1 MPLRMPKLRLTR
13 RVGKIL
19 LGIVA
24 FVLILFGVAA
34 WQVPKVLHNV
44 LVQDVSKMIGREVSV
59 GDISFNPFTLTVRA
73 RDLAVAQPD
82 SQTPLLKL
90 AELDVSAAWSSLFWF
105 APVVDRLTLR
115 EPNIA
120 IVREDVTRFNFSD
133 IQQRVA
139 ELSAAQPEEPPKKPD
154 EGLPR
159 FSLNN
164 MVIENGTI
172 TLDDKVTG
180 RKQVVDEL
188 GVGVPFI
195 STFGYAT
202 DIDVQPRV
210 HLRINGSPFD
220 LNGVARPFDVV
231 PSSTLRVAFNGL
243 QLEKWADVWPM
254 PLPFK
259 VESALLDS
267 NLQVVFEQ
275 PKDAPPKIR
284 VVGDLGLRR
293 LDLRDTTGE
302 NLAAWSAL
310 TVTRLELE
318 PIARHV
324 YVGEVGLWA
333 PQIHVRRYAN
343 EHLNWLDV
351 VAGLKRLGGVEPTA
365 TPVADK
371 LRKASGLDPAA
382 KAGDKTVAAAAAPG
396 AAAKAAAPAAGKAAA
411 PAATNAA
418 GKAAAPAATN
428 AAGKA
433 TAAESA
439 SAAANATGKAAAS
452 AVADAADKTSTPAP
466 VAANASASAESGAKA
481 AAPAAGPA
489 TGAAPAASASSAAP
503 ATSSAATPAPRAAPA
518 GTAPAAPATADAAP
532 KPEAAPTEWK
542 VELDAFNLHEGEVY
556 VTDAVSKLD
565 YVMTGLAAT
574 VEGVALPQVPDQ
586 PINLWLTMDNSTDGG
601 WLRAK
606 GPLVIQPLSLE
617 LGVRL
622 GNIALAPL
630 APAVRNASPMTLL
643 DGRLAADAQ
652 IHVKEKNGAVD
663 ASATAVQADL
673 TQFKARDESL
683 KPALD
688 IALQSLHVTADRL
701 AMGPGQSNF
710 TLAAAGIQGNGKLD
724 LKGAFTPQPLTL
736 KTSVDLSELNVAS
749 FAPYAASSLNATVR
763 AITLGAKGNA
773 EFAAAAGS
781 APMKASWKG
790 GVEVTGV
797 DLQDR
802 VNNDDFLNWK
812 RLGFT
817 GMDISVAGDKIG
829 AKLGDIALEDFYG
842 RVLLNA
848 QGRLNVMDLVA
859 APGQAGG
866 SITQDTQTP
875 GRSAAPA
882 PAAAPGKASAM
893 PDISVNSVT
902 LTRGRMTFTDRF
914 VKPNYVAELSSVEG
928 SITAVSSTNPQP
940 AKVKVTGR
948 VYTTA
953 PLSIS
958 GVVQP
963 FAKYLSL
970 DLKASAKGVDLP
982 RFNTY
987 SAKYVGYPIKRGKLS
1002 VDLEYK
1008 IKDRALQ
1015 ATNHVVLNQLT
1026 FGDKTNS
1033 PDATKLP
1040 VLLAVAL
1047 LKDSR
1052 GNIDINLPIS
1062 GSLDDPEFSVGG
1074 IVVRVLMNLVVKA
1087 VTSPFSLL
1095 ASAFGGGEELS
1106 YVEFAPGSA
1115 ALTED
1120 SQQRIDTL
1128 IKALVDRPALKMD
1141 ISGRADP
1148 KTDVEGLRQAWVDA
1162 KIRAAKAAATTPRGK
1177 KPNPAGVEVS
1187 GAERAKYLEEVYD
1200 DTDLKDKPRN
1210 FIGMAKSVPPE
1221 QMEEMLRAAA
1231 PVGDEQL
1238 RQLADA
1244 RAQAVYEKLQAQEG
1258 LADRVFIVAPQLD
1271 TDGIKDEGLPSRV
1284 DFSLK

>member
-1 MPLRMPKLRLTR
+1 MPVRMPKLRFTR
-13 RVGKIL
+13 RAGKIL

-34 WQVPKVLHNV
+34 WQVPKVLHGV
-44 LVQDVSKMIGREVSV
+44 LTDDVSKMIGRDVSV
-59 GDISFNPFTLTVRA
+59 GKITFNPFTLTVRA
-73 RDLAVAQPD
+73 QDLAVAQPGA
-82 SQTPLLKL
+82 QTPLLTL
-90 AELDVSAAWSSLFWF
+90 AELDASASWTSLFWF

-115 EPNIA
+115 QPTIA
-120 IVREDVTRFNFSD
+120 IVREDVLRFNFSD
-133 IQQRVA
+133 IEQRVA
-139 ELSAAQPEEPPKKPD
+139 ELAAAKPDEPPKPD

-180 RKQVVDEL
+180 RKQVVDEFAI
-188 GVGVPFI
+188 GIPFI

-202 DIDVQPRV
+202 DIDVQPRL

-220 LNGVARPFDVV
+220 LTGVARPFDVV
-231 PSSTLRVAFNGL
+231 PSSTLRVAFDGL

-293 LDLRDTTGE
+293 LDLRDPSGG

-310 TVTRLELE
+310 TVSRLELE
-318 PIARHV
+318 PIARQV
-324 YVGEVGLWA
+324 YIGEIGLWA
-333 PQIHVRRYAN
+333 PQIHVRRHAN
-343 EHLNWLDV
+343 EHLNWQDV
-351 VAGLKRLGGVEPTA
+351 VAGLKALGGVEPTA
-365 TPVADK
+365 TPVRDEM
-371 LRKASGLDPAA
+371 RKASGLKPLAAGGTPAA
-382 KAGDKTVAAAAAPG
+382 AGAAATPGTPPAPGAQAPAAAPP
-396 AAAKAAAPAAGKAAA
+396 AASATAPTAGAAPADGTA
-411 PAATNAA
+411 PA
-418 GKAAAPAATN
+418 PAD
-428 AAGKA
+428 G
-433 TAAESA
+433 
-439 SAAANATGKAAAS
+439 
-452 AVADAADKTSTPAP
+452 
-466 VAANASASAESGAKA
+466 
-481 AAPAAGPA
+481 AAPAAGPVA
-489 TGAAPAASASSAAP
+489 GTTPASESPAPA
-503 ATSSAATPAPRAAPA
+503 
-518 GTAPAAPATADAAP
+518 
-532 KPEAAPTEWK
+532 EWQ
-542 VELDAFNLHEGEVY
+542 VTLDAFNLHEGEVY
-556 VTDAVSKLD
+556 FTDAVSKLD

-574 VEGVALPQVPDQ
+574 VEGVELPQQPDR

-606 GPLVIQPLSLE
+606 GPLVIKPLSLDMN
-617 LGVRL
+617 VRL
-622 GNIALAPL
+622 GNVALAPL
-630 APAVRNASPMTLL
+630 APAVRSAAPINLL
-643 DGRLAADAQ
+643 DGRLGATAQ
-652 IHVKEKNGAVD
+652 VHVREKGGAID

-688 IALQSLHVTADRL
+688 IATQSLRITADRL

-710 TLAAAGIQGNGKLD
+710 TLAAAGVQGDGKLD
-724 LKGAFTPQPLTL
+724 LKGVFTPQPLTL
-736 KTSVDLSELNVAS
+736 KTAVDLSGLNVAS
-749 FAPYAASSLNATVR
+749 FAPYFASSLNATVR
-763 AITLGAKGNA
+763 AVTLGAKGNA
-773 EFAAAAGS
+773 EFVAAAGN
-781 APMKASWKG
+781 APMKAVWKG
-790 GVEVTGV
+790 AVDVTDL

-802 VNNDDFLNWK
+802 VNKDDFLNWK

-842 RVLLNA
+842 RILLNA

-875 GRSAAPA
+875 GRSADTPAAPPA
-882 PAAAPGKASAM
+882 PAAPAPSAKGSRASAM

-914 VKPNYVAELSSVEG
+914 VKPNYVAELSSIEG
-928 SITAVSSTNPQP
+928 GITAVSSTNPQP

-963 FAKYLSL
+963 FAQYLTL

-1008 IKDRALQ
+1008 IKNRALQ

-1115 ALTED
+1115 VLTED
-1120 SQQRIDTL
+1120 TIQRIDTL
-1128 IKALVDRPALKMD
+1128 TKALTDRPALKMD

-1148 KTDVEGLRQAWVDA
+1148 KTDSEGLRQAWVDA
-1162 KIRAAKAAATTPRGK
+1162 KIRAAKAADVAPRGK
-1177 KPNPAGVEVS
+1177 KPDPKGVTVS
-1187 GAERAKYLEEVYD
+1187 SAERAKYLEDVYD
-1200 DTDLKDKPRN
+1200 DADLKDKPRN
-1210 FIGMAKSVPPE
+1210 FIGMAKSIPAA
-1221 QMEEMLRAAA
+1221 QMEAMLRAAA
-1231 PVGDEQL
+1231 PVGEDQL

-1271 TDGIKDEGLPSRV
+1271 ADGIKDEGQPSRV

>member
-1 MPLRMPKLRLTR
+1 MPLRMPKFRFTR
-13 RVGKIL
+13 RLGKIL
-19 LGIVA
+19 LGVVA
-24 FVLILFGVAA
+24 TALILCGIAA

-44 LVQDVSKMIGREVSV
+44 LTQDVAKMLGRDVAV
-59 GDISFNPFTLTVRA
+59 GKITFNPFTLTVRA
-73 RDLAVAQPD
+73 QDLAVAQPG
-82 SQTPLLKL
+82 SQTPLFT
-90 AELDVSAAWSSLFWF
+90 ASELDVSAAWTSLFWF
-105 APVVDRLTLR
+105 APVVDRFTLR
-115 EPNIA
+115 SPTLS

-133 IQQRVA
+133 VQQRVA
-139 ELSAAQPEEPPKKPD
+139 EMTAPKPDEPPKAD

-164 MVIENGTI
+164 MVIEGGVI

-188 GVGVPFI
+188 AIGVPFI

-202 DIDVQPRV
+202 DIDVQPRL

-220 LNGVARPFDVV
+220 LTGVARPFDKV
-231 PSSTLRVAFNGL
+231 PSSTLRVAFSGL

-259 VESALLDS
+259 LERALLDS

-284 VVGDLGLRR
+284 VVGDLGLRQF
-293 LDLRDTTGE
+293 DLRDSAGE
-302 NLAAWSAL
+302 SLAAWSAL

-318 PIARHV
+318 PIARQV
-324 YVGEVGLWA
+324 YVGSVDLWA
-333 PQIHVRRYAN
+333 PQVYARRYSN
-343 EHLNWLDV
+343 QHLNWQDV
-351 VAGLKRLGGVEPTA
+351 VDKLKQLGGPAPTA
-365 TPVADK
+365 QPAAMTAAKPA
-371 LRKASGLDPAA
+371 ATDPAQAA
-382 KAGDKTVAAAAAPG
+382 KPAPAAAAQ
-396 AAAKAAAPAAGKAAA
+396 AAQ
-411 PAATNAA
+411 
-418 GKAAAPAATN
+418 
-428 AAGKA
+428 
-433 TAAESA
+433 
-439 SAAANATGKAAAS
+439 AAAS
-452 AVADAADKTSTPAP
+452 SP
-466 VAANASASAESGAKA
+466 
-481 AAPAAGPA
+481 
-489 TGAAPAASASSAAP
+489 
-503 ATSSAATPAPRAAPA
+503 
-518 GTAPAAPATADAAP
+518 APAAPAAASTPNDASPAAATSDAPPATDAPPKPAAP
-532 KPEAAPTEWK
+532 AEWK
-542 VELDAFNLHEGEVY
+542 VALDAFNIHEGELY
-556 VTDAVSKLD
+556 VTDAISKLD
-565 YVMTGLAAT
+565 YTLTGLAVT
-574 VEGVALPQVPDQ
+574 VEGVALPQVKGE
-586 PINLWLTMDNSTDGG
+586 PINLWLTVDNSTDGG
-601 WLRAK
+601 WIRAK
-606 GPLVIQPLSLE
+606 GPLVLQPLSLE
-617 LGVRL
+617 LALRM
-622 GNIALAPL
+622 GNVALAPF
-630 APAVRNASPMTLL
+630 APAVRSLSPILL
-643 DGRLAADAQ
+643 QDGRLGLTAQ
-652 IHVKEKNGAVD
+652 VHVLDKNGAVD
-663 ASATAVQADL
+663 ASATGVRAELA
-673 TQFKARDESL
+673 QFKARDETL
-683 KPALD
+683 NPALD
-688 IALQSLHVTADRL
+688 VALQQLVVTADRL
-701 AMGPGQSNF
+701 AMGPGASNF
-710 TLAAAGIQGNGKLD
+710 TLAAAGIQGGGKLD
-724 LKGAFTPQPLTL
+724 LKGAFTPQPLSV
-736 KTSVDLSELNVAS
+736 KTSVDLSGLNVAS
-749 FAPYAASSLNATVR
+749 FAPYFASSLNATVR
-763 AITLGAKGNA
+763 AITLGAKGDA
-773 EFAAAAGS
+773 EFAAANGS
-781 APMKASWKG
+781 APMKAGWKG
-790 GVEVTGV
+790 GVDITDV

-802 VNNDDFLNWK
+802 VNKDDFLNWK
-812 RLGFT
+812 RLGLS
-817 GMDISVAGDKIG
+817 GMNVSVAGEKIVAG
-829 AKLGDIALEDFYG
+829 LGDIALDDFYG
-842 RVLLNA
+842 RILLNA

-875 GRSAAPA
+875 GRRAEPPA
-882 PAAAPGKASAM
+882 PAAKGGGM
-893 PDISVNSVT
+893 PDISLNSVT

-914 VKPNYVAELSSVEG
+914 VKPNYVAELSSIDG

-1008 IKDRALQ
+1008 IKDRALL

-1074 IVVRVLMNLVVKA
+1074 IVVRVLLNLVVKA

-1120 SQQRIDTL
+1120 TLQRIDTL
-1128 IKALVDRPALKMD
+1128 TKALVDRPALKMD
-1141 ISGRADP
+1141 LSGRADP
-1148 KTDVEGLRQAWVDA
+1148 KTDLDGLRQAWVDA
-1162 KIRAAKAAATTPRGK
+1162 QIRLAKARDVAPRGK

-1187 GAERAKYLEEVYD
+1187 GAERAKYLEKVYD

-1210 FIGMAKSVPPE
+1210 FIGMAKSVPPQ

-1271 TDGIKDEGLPSRV
+1271 ADGIKDEGLPSRV

>member
-1 MPLRMPKLRLTR
+1 MPLRSLKLRFTR
-13 RVGKIL
+13 RAGKIL
-19 LGIVA
+19 LGIMAVA
-24 FVLILFGVAA
+24 LILCGIAA
-34 WQVPKVLHNV
+34 WQVPKVLQNV
-44 LVQDVSKMIGREVSV
+44 LTGDVSKMIGREVSV
-59 GDISFNPFTLTVRA
+59 GKISFNPFTLTVRA
-73 RDLAVAQPD
+73 RDLAVAQPG
-82 SQTPLLKL
+82 SQTPLLSL

-115 EPNIA
+115 QPNIA

-139 ELSAAQPEEPPKKPD
+139 EMSAAKPDDPPKPD

-164 MVIENGTI
+164 MVIEGGTI

-180 RKQVVDEL
+180 RKQVLDEL
-188 GVGVPFI
+188 GIGVPFI
-195 STFGYAT
+195 SNFGYAT
-202 DIDVQPRV
+202 DIDVQPRL

-220 LNGVARPFDVV
+220 LTGVARPFDKV

-259 VESALLDS
+259 LDSALLDS
-267 NLQVVFEQ
+267 NLQIVFEQ
-275 PKDAPPKIR
+275 PKDASPKIR

-293 LDLRDTTGE
+293 FDLRDTAGE
-302 NLAAWSAL
+302 RLAAWSAL

-318 PIARHV
+318 PIARTA

-343 EHLNWLDV
+343 QHLNWQDV
-351 VAGLKRLGGVEPTA
+351 VAKLKELGGVAPDE

-371 LRKASGLDPAA
+371 LRRDVGLKVPPKTESAKAEAAKPESSKADSTESDVSKSGIAKPAPAA
-382 KAGDKTVAAAAAPG
+382 MAG
-396 AAAKAAAPAAGKAAA
+396 AAATPG
-411 PAATNAA
+411 
-418 GKAAAPAATN
+418 
-428 AAGKA
+428 
-433 TAAESA
+433 
-439 SAAANATGKAAAS
+439 
-452 AVADAADKTSTPAP
+452 ADAATPP
-466 VAANASASAESGAKA
+466 
-481 AAPAAGPA
+481 PA
-489 TGAAPAASASSAAP
+489 
-503 ATSSAATPAPRAAPA
+503 
-518 GTAPAAPATADAAP
+518 APAAPA
-532 KPEAAPTEWK
+532 EWK
-542 VELDAFNLHEGEVY
+542 VTLDAFNLHEGELY
-556 VTDAVSKLD
+556 ITDAISKLD
-565 YVMTGLAAT
+565 YVMTGMAAT
-574 VEGVALPQVPDQ
+574 VEGVAIPEVKDQ
-586 PINLWLTMDNSTDGG
+586 PVNLWLTVDNSTDGG
-601 WLRAK
+601 WIRAK
-606 GPLVIQPLSLE
+606 GPLVLKPLSLE
-617 LGVRL
+617 LGVRM
-622 GNIALAPL
+622 GNVALAPL
-630 APAVRNASPMTLL
+630 APAVRSVAPIVLL
-643 DGRLAADAQ
+643 DGRLGASAQ
-652 IHVKEKNGAVD
+652 VHVLEKNGAAD
-663 ASATAVQADL
+663 ASATSVQADL
-673 TQFKARDESL
+673 AQFKARDESL

-688 IALQSLHVTADRL
+688 IALQTLRVTADRL

-724 LKGAFTPQPLTL
+724 LKGMFTPQPLTL
-736 KTSVDLSELNVAS
+736 KSSVDLSELNVAS

-763 AITLGAKGNA
+763 AITLGAKGDVD
-773 EFAAAAGS
+773 FAAAAGN
-781 APMKASWKG
+781 APMKVNWKG
-790 GVEVTGV
+790 GVEITGV

-812 RLGFT
+812 RLGFS

-842 RVLLNA
+842 RILLNA

-875 GRSAAPA
+875 GRQAAPPAPA
-882 PAAAPGKASAM
+882 PAAAKSGAGAGM

-902 LTRGRMTFTDRF
+902 LSRGRMTFTDRF
-914 VKPNYVAELSSVEG
+914 VKPNYVAELSAIEG
-928 SITAVSSTNPQP
+928 AITAVSSTNPQP

-958 GVVQP
+958 GIVQP
-963 FAKYLSL
+963 FAKFLTL

-1015 ATNHVVLNQLT
+1015 ASNHVVLNQLT

-1074 IVVRVLMNLVVKA
+1074 IVVRVLLNLVVKA

-1115 ALTED
+1115 MLTED
-1120 SQQRIDTL
+1120 SQQRIETL
-1128 IKALVDRPALKMD
+1128 TKALTDRPALKMD

-1148 KTDVEGLRQAWVDA
+1148 KTDMEGLRQAWVDDQ
-1162 KIRAAKAAATTPRGK
+1162 IRAAKAAATAPRGK
-1177 KPNPAGVEVS
+1177 KPSVAGVQVS
-1187 GAERAKYLEEVYD
+1187 AAERAKYLEAVYD
-1200 DTDLKDKPRN
+1200 DADIKDKPRN
-1210 FIGMAKSVPPE
+1210 FIGMAKSVPAD
-1221 QMEEMLRAAA
+1221 QMEAMLRSVA

-1271 TDGIKDEGLPSRV
+1271 ADGIKDEGQPSRV

>member
-1 MPLRMPKLRLTR
+1 MPLRSLKLRFTR
-13 RVGKIL
+13 RAGKIL

-24 FVLILFGVAA
+24 VALILCGIAA
-34 WQVPKVLHNV
+34 WQVPKVLQNV
-44 LVQDVSKMIGREVSV
+44 LTGDVAKMIGREVSV
-59 GDISFNPFTLTVRA
+59 GKITFNPFTLTVRA
-73 RDLAVAQPD
+73 RDLAVAQPG
-82 SQTPLLKL
+82 SQTPLLSL

-115 EPNIA
+115 QPNIA

-133 IQQRVA
+133 IQQRMA
-139 ELSAAQPEEPPKKPD
+139 EMSAAKPDEPPKPD

-164 MVIENGTI
+164 MVIEGGSI

-195 STFGYAT
+195 SNFGYAT
-202 DIDVQPRV
+202 DIDVQPRL

-220 LNGVARPFDVV
+220 LTGVARPFDKV

-259 VESALLDS
+259 LESALLDS
-267 NLQVVFEQ
+267 NLQIVFEQ
-275 PKDAPPKIR
+275 PKDAAPKIR

-293 LDLRDTTGE
+293 FDLRDTAGE
-302 NLAAWSAL
+302 GLAAWSAL

-318 PIARHV
+318 PIARRV

-343 EHLNWLDV
+343 QHLNWQDV
-351 VAGLKRLGGVEPTA
+351 VAKLKELGGVAPNE

-371 LRKASGLDPAA
+371 LRRDVGLKVAPKTEVARADAPKPDAAKPDATTLDAAKSDSAGPDASKQGAAKPAADAPAPAPATAAASGP
-382 KAGDKTVAAAAAPG
+382 TTAAAPG
-396 AAAKAAAPAAGKAAA
+396 ITAAA
-411 PAATNAA
+411 
-418 GKAAAPAATN
+418 
-428 AAGKA
+428 
-433 TAAESA
+433 
-439 SAAANATGKAAAS
+439 
-452 AVADAADKTSTPAP
+452 
-466 VAANASASAESGAKA
+466 
-481 AAPAAGPA
+481 
-489 TGAAPAASASSAAP
+489 
-503 ATSSAATPAPRAAPA
+503 
-518 GTAPAAPATADAAP
+518 GTPAAPGSDAAP
-532 KPEAAPTEWK
+532 PPPAAPEEWK
-542 VELDAFNLHEGEVY
+542 VTLDAFNLHEGELY
-556 VTDAVSKLD
+556 ITDAISKLD
-565 YVMTGLAAT
+565 YVMTGMAVT
-574 VEGVALPQVPDQ
+574 VEGVALPEVKDQ
-586 PINLWLTMDNSTDGG
+586 PVNLWLTVDNSTDGG
-601 WLRAK
+601 WIRAK
-606 GPLVIQPLSLE
+606 GPLVLKPLSLE

-622 GNIALAPL
+622 GNVALAPL
-630 APAVRNASPMTLL
+630 APAVRSVAPIVLL
-643 DGRLAADAQ
+643 DGRLGAAAQ
-652 IHVKEKNGAVD
+652 VHVLEKNGVVD

-688 IALQSLHVTADRL
+688 IALQTLRVTADRL

-724 LKGAFTPQPLTL
+724 MKGMFTPQPLTL
-736 KTSVDLSELNVAS
+736 KSSVDLSELNVAS

-763 AITLGAKGNA
+763 AITLGAKGDVD
-773 EFAAAAGS
+773 FIAAAGS
-781 APMKASWKG
+781 APMKVNWKG

-812 RLGFT
+812 RLGFS

-842 RVLLNA
+842 RILLNA

-875 GRSAAPA
+875 GRQAAAPA
-882 PAAAPGKASAM
+882 PVPAAKSSAGGGM

-902 LTRGRMTFTDRF
+902 LSRGRMTFTDRF
-914 VKPNYVAELSSVEG
+914 VKPNYVAELSAIEG
-928 SITAVSSTNPQP
+928 AITAVSSTNPQP

-958 GVVQP
+958 GIVQP
-963 FAKYLSL
+963 FAKFLTL

-1015 ATNHVVLNQLT
+1015 ASNHVVLNQLT

-1074 IVVRVLMNLVVKA
+1074 IVVRVLLNLVVKA

-1106 YVEFAPGSA
+1106 YVEFKPGSA
-1115 ALTED
+1115 VLTED

-1128 IKALVDRPALKMD
+1128 TKALTDRPALKMD

-1148 KTDVEGLRQAWVDA
+1148 KTDMEGLRQAWVEGQ
-1162 KIRAAKAAATTPRGK
+1162 IRAAKAAATTPRGK
-1177 KPNPAGVEVS
+1177 KPDVAGVKVS
-1187 GAERAKYLEEVYD
+1187 AAERAKYLEEVYD
-1200 DTDLKDKPRN
+1200 DADIKDKPRN
-1210 FIGMAKSVPPE
+1210 FIGMAKSVPPD
-1221 QMEEMLRAAA
+1221 QMEAMLRSVA

-1271 TDGIKDEGLPSRV
+1271 ADGIKDEGQPSRV

>member
-1 MPLRMPKLRLTR
+1 MPLRMPKLRLSG

-19 LGIVA
+19 LGIAA
-24 FVLILFGVAA
+24 FILILFGVAA
-34 WQVPKVLHNV
+34 WQVPKVLADV
-44 LVQDVSKMIGREVSV
+44 LTQDVSKMIGRDVSV
-59 GDISFNPFTLTVRA
+59 GKISFNPFTLTVRA
-73 RDLAVAQPD
+73 RDLAVAQPG
-82 SQTPLLKL
+82 SQTPLLTL
-90 AELDVSAAWSSLFWF
+90 AELDASAAWTSLFWF
-105 APVVDRLTLR
+105 APVVDRMTLR

-139 ELSAAQPEEPPKKPD
+139 EMAAAQPEAPPEPD
-154 EGLPR
+154 AGLPR

-164 MVIENGTI
+164 MVIENGSI

-202 DIDVQPRV
+202 DIDVQPRL

-220 LNGVARPFDVV
+220 LTGVARPFDVV
-231 PSSTLRVAFNGL
+231 PSSTLRVAFDGL

-259 VESALLDS
+259 LESALLDS

-284 VVGDLGLRR
+284 VMGDLGLRR
-293 LDLRDTTGE
+293 LDLRDTAGQG
-302 NLAAWSAL
+302 LAAWSAL
-310 TVTRLELE
+310 TVSRLELE
-318 PIARHV
+318 PIERRV

-333 PQIHVRRYAN
+333 PQIHVRRQAN
-343 EHLNWLDV
+343 AQLNWLDV
-351 VAGLKRLGGVEPTA
+351 VAKLKQLGGVEPTA

-371 LRKASGLDPAA
+371 LRKASGLKPAEHPAA
-382 KAGDKTVAAAAAPG
+382 PAAAAVAAP
-396 AAAKAAAPAAGKAAA
+396 AAAPADAGAAAPPAA
-411 PAATNAA
+411 PAAPPE
-418 GKAAAPAATN
+418 PA
-428 AAGKA
+428 
-433 TAAESA
+433 
-439 SAAANATGKAAAS
+439 
-452 AVADAADKTSTPAP
+452 D
-466 VAANASASAESGAKA
+466 
-481 AAPAAGPA
+481 
-489 TGAAPAASASSAAP
+489 
-503 ATSSAATPAPRAAPA
+503 
-518 GTAPAAPATADAAP
+518 
-532 KPEAAPTEWK
+532 WK
-542 VELDAFNLHEGEVY
+542 VNLDAFNLHEGELY
-556 VTDAVSKLD
+556 VNDAVSKLD

-574 VEGVALPQVPDQ
+574 VEGVALPQVEGE

-606 GPLVIQPLSLE
+606 GPLVIKPLSLE

-622 GNIALAPL
+622 GNVALAPL
-630 APAVRNASPMTLL
+630 APAVRNAAPIALL
-643 DGRLAADAQ
+643 DGRLAAAAQ
-652 IHVKEKNGAVD
+652 VHVREQNGAVD
-663 ASATAVQADL
+663 ASATGVQADL
-673 TQFKARDESL
+673 TGFKARDESL

-688 IALQSLHVTADRL
+688 LALQSLRVTADRL

-710 TLAAAGIQGNGKLD
+710 TLAAAGVQGNGKLD
-724 LKGAFTPQPLTL
+724 LKGVFTPQPLTV
-736 KTSVDLSELNVAS
+736 KTAVDLSGLNVAT

-773 EFAAAAGS
+773 EFAAAAGN
-781 APMKASWKG
+781 APMKAGWKG
-790 GVEVTGV
+790 GVEITDV

-812 RLGFT
+812 RLGFS

-829 AKLGDIALEDFYG
+829 ARLGDIALEDFYG

-875 GRSAAPA
+875 GRNKAP
-882 PAAAPGKASAM
+882 PAAAPAKGGASAM
-893 PDISVNSVT
+893 PDIAVNSVT
-902 LTRGRMTFTDRF
+902 LNRGRMTFTDRF
-914 VKPNYVAELSSVEG
+914 VKPNYVAELSSIEG

-958 GVVQP
+958 GIVQP
-963 FAKYLSL
+963 FAKYLTL
-970 DLKASAKGVDLP
+970 DLKATAKGVDLP

-1015 ATNHVVLNQLT
+1015 ATNHVILNQLT

-1047 LKDSR
+1047 LKDAR
-1052 GNIDINLPIS
+1052 GNIDINLPVS
-1062 GSLDDPEFSVGG
+1062 GSLDDPQFSVGG

-1120 SQQRIDTL
+1120 SVQRIDTL
-1128 IKALVDRPALKMD
+1128 TKALADRPALKMD

-1148 KTDVEGLRQAWVDA
+1148 KTDMEGLRQAWVDGQ
-1162 KIRAAKAAATTPRGK
+1162 IRAAKAADTAPRGK
-1177 KPNPAGVEVS
+1177 KPNPAGVQVS
-1187 GAERAKYLEEVYD
+1187 AAERAKYLEEVYD
-1200 DTDLKDKPRN
+1200 DTDIEDKPRN
-1210 FIGMAKSVPPE
+1210 FIGIAKSVPAE
-1221 QMEEMLRAAA
+1221 QMEAMLRKAA
-1231 PVGDEQL
+1231 PVGEEQL

-1271 TDGIKDEGLPSRV
+1271 ADGIKDEGLPSRV

>member
-1 MPLRMPKLRLTR
+1 MPVRMPKLRFTR
-13 RVGKIL
+13 RAGKIL

-24 FVLILFGVAA
+24 FVLILFGVAT
-34 WQVPKVLHNV
+34 WQVPKVLHGV
-44 LVQDVSKMIGREVSV
+44 LTDDVAKMIGRDVSV
-59 GDISFNPFTLTVRA
+59 GKITFNPFTLTVRA
-73 RDLAVAQPD
+73 QDLTVAQPG
-82 SQTPLLKL
+82 SQTPLLTL
-90 AELDVSAAWSSLFWF
+90 AELDASASWTSLFWF

-115 EPNIA
+115 QPNIA
-120 IVREDVTRFNFSD
+120 IVREDVLRFNFSD
-133 IQQRVA
+133 IEQRVA
-139 ELSAAQPEEPPKKPD
+139 ELAAAKPQEPPKPD

-164 MVIENGTI
+164 MVIEDGAI

-180 RKQVVDEL
+180 RKQVVDEFTI
-188 GVGVPFI
+188 GVPFI

-202 DIDVQPRV
+202 DIDVQPRL

-220 LNGVARPFDVV
+220 LTGVARPFDVV
-231 PSSTLRVAFNGL
+231 PSSTLRVAFDGL

-259 VESALLDS
+259 VERALLDS

-284 VVGDLGLRR
+284 IVGDLGLRR
-293 LDLRDTTGE
+293 LDVRDPSGG

-310 TVTRLELE
+310 TVSRLELE
-318 PIARHV
+318 PIARQV
-324 YVGEVGLWA
+324 YIGEIGLWA
-333 PQIHVRRYAN
+333 PQIHVRRHAN
-343 EHLNWLDV
+343 EHLNWQDV
-351 VAGLKRLGGVEPTA
+351 VAGLKALGGVEPTA
-365 TPVADK
+365 TPVRDEM
-371 LRKASGLDPAA
+371 RKASGLKPLSPSGAQ
-382 KAGDKTVAAAAAPG
+382 VAPG
-396 AAAKAAAPAAGKAAA
+396 AAGA
-411 PAATNAA
+411 
-418 GKAAAPAATN
+418 
-428 AAGKA
+428 
-433 TAAESA
+433 
-439 SAAANATGKAAAS
+439 
-452 AVADAADKTSTPAP
+452 PAP
-466 VAANASASAESGAKA
+466 V
-481 AAPAAGPA
+481 
-489 TGAAPAASASSAAP
+489 
-503 ATSSAATPAPRAAPA
+503 PAPVPAPA
-518 GTAPAAPATADAAP
+518 GQAPAAPAAQAPTTPAAP
-532 KPEAAPTEWK
+532 AAPAPTTPAAPIAQAPAPRSDQAATAPAGQASATPAPGQPPAPAEWK
-542 VELDAFNLHEGEVY
+542 VVLDAFNLHEGEVY

-574 VEGVALPQVPDQ
+574 VEGVALPQPPDQ

-606 GPLVIQPLSLE
+606 GPLVIKPLSLDMN
-617 LGVRL
+617 VRL

-630 APAVRNASPMTLL
+630 APAVRSAAPITLL
-643 DGRLAADAQ
+643 DGRLGATAQ
-652 IHVKEKNGAVD
+652 LHVREKGGAID

-683 KPALD
+683 KPVLD
-688 IALQSLHVTADRL
+688 IAMQSLRITADRL
-701 AMGPGQSNF
+701 ALGPGPSNF
-710 TLAAAGIQGNGKLD
+710 TVAAAGVQGDGKLD
-724 LKGAFTPQPLTL
+724 LKGVFTPQPLTL
-736 KTSVDLSELNVAS
+736 KTAVDLSNLNVAS
-749 FAPYAASSLNATVR
+749 FAPYFASSLNATVR
-763 AITLGAKGNA
+763 AVTLSAKGNA
-773 EFAAAAGS
+773 EFTAAAGN
-781 APMKASWKG
+781 APMKAGWKG
-790 GVEVTGV
+790 GVDITDL

-802 VNNDDFLNWK
+802 VNKDDFLNWK

-829 AKLGDIALEDFYG
+829 ARLGDIALEDFYG
-842 RVLLNA
+842 RILLNA

-875 GRSAAPA
+875 GRSAEPSAAP
-882 PAAAPGKASAM
+882 PAAAAPAKGSGAAAM

-914 VKPNYVAELSSVEG
+914 VKPNYVAELSSIEG
-928 SITAVSSTNPQP
+928 DITAVSSTNPQP

-958 GVVQP
+958 GIVQP
-963 FAKYLSL
+963 FAKYLTL

-1008 IKDRALQ
+1008 IKNRALQ

-1115 ALTED
+1115 VLTED
-1120 SQQRIDTL
+1120 SLQRIETL
-1128 IKALVDRPALKMD
+1128 TKALADRPALKMD

-1148 KTDVEGLRQAWVDA
+1148 KTDTEGLRQAWVDA
-1162 KIRAAKAAATTPRGK
+1162 KIRAAKAADVAPRGK
-1177 KPNPAGVEVS
+1177 KPDPKGVEVS
-1187 GAERAKYLEEVYD
+1187 GAERAKYLEAVYD

-1210 FIGMAKSVPPE
+1210 FIGMAKSIPAA
-1221 QMEEMLRAAA
+1221 QMEAMLRAAA
-1231 PVGDEQL
+1231 PVGEDQL

-1271 TDGIKDEGLPSRV
+1271 ADGIKDEGQPSRV

>member
-13 RVGKIL
+13 RLGKIL
-19 LGIVA
+19 LGIAA

-34 WQVPKVLHNV
+34 WQVPKVLGDV
-44 LVQDVSKMIGREVSV
+44 LTQDVSKMIGRDVSV
-59 GDISFNPFTLTVRA
+59 GKITFNPFTLTVRA
-73 RDLAVAQPD
+73 RDLAVAQPG
-82 SQTPLLKL
+82 SQVPLLTL
-90 AELDVSAAWSSLFWF
+90 AELDASAAWSSLFWF

-139 ELSAAQPEEPPKKPD
+139 ELAAAKPEEPAKPD

-164 MVIENGTI
+164 MVIENGSI

-180 RKQVVDEL
+180 RKQVLDEL

-202 DIDVQPRV
+202 DIDVQPRL

-220 LNGVARPFDVV
+220 LTGVARPFDVV
-231 PSSTLRVAFNGL
+231 PSSTLRVAFDGL

-259 VESALLDS
+259 LESALLDS

-293 LDLRDTTGE
+293 LDLRDAAGE
-302 NLAAWSAL
+302 GLAAWSAL
-310 TVTRLELE
+310 TVSRLELE
-318 PIARHV
+318 PIARRA

-343 EHLNWLDV
+343 EHLNWQDV
-351 VAGLKRLGGVEPTA
+351 VAGLKQLGGVEPAA

-371 LRKASGLDPAA
+371 LRKASGLKPAA
-382 KAGDKTVAAAAAPG
+382 EAAEQGAPAAAAQAEAP
-396 AAAKAAAPAAGKAAA
+396 AAAPAEG
-411 PAATNAA
+411 T
-418 GKAAAPAATN
+418 
-428 AAGKA
+428 
-433 TAAESA
+433 
-439 SAAANATGKAAAS
+439 
-452 AVADAADKTSTPAP
+452 
-466 VAANASASAESGAKA
+466 
-481 AAPAAGPA
+481 PAAGPA
-489 TGAAPAASASSAAP
+489 SASE
-503 ATSSAATPAPRAAPA
+503 PAP
-518 GTAPAAPATADAAP
+518 APAAPPD
-532 KPEAAPTEWK
+532 EWK
-542 VELDAFNLHEGEVY
+542 IALDAFNLHEGEVY

-574 VEGVALPQVPDQ
+574 VEGVALPQVEGE

-606 GPLVIQPLSLE
+606 GPLVLKPLSLE

-622 GNIALAPL
+622 GNVALAPL
-630 APAVRNASPMTLL
+630 APAVRSAAPIALL
-643 DGRLAADAQ
+643 DGRLGASAQ
-652 IHVKEKNGAVD
+652 VHVRERDGAVD

-688 IALQSLHVTADRL
+688 IALQSLRLTADRL

-724 LKGAFTPQPLTL
+724 LKGVFTPQPLTVQ
-736 KTSVDLSELNVAS
+736 TSVDLSELNVAS

-781 APMKASWKG
+781 APMKAGWKG
-790 GVEVTGV
+790 GVEITGV

-812 RLGFT
+812 RLGFS

-829 AKLGDIALEDFYG
+829 ARLGDIALEDFYG

-875 GRSAAPA
+875 GRRAAPPA
-882 PAAAPGKASAM
+882 PVPAKGGDGAM

-902 LTRGRMTFTDRF
+902 LNRGRMTFTDRF
-914 VKPNYVAELSSVEG
+914 VKPNYVAELSSIEG

-958 GVVQP
+958 GIVQP

-1047 LKDSR
+1047 LKDAR

-1115 ALTED
+1115 VLTED
-1120 SQQRIDTL
+1120 SLQRIDTL
-1128 IKALVDRPALKMD
+1128 TKALTDRPGLKMD

-1148 KTDVEGLRQAWVDA
+1148 KTDMEGLRQAWVDGQ
-1162 KIRAAKAAATTPRGK
+1162 IRAAKAADTAPRGK
-1177 KPNPAGVEVS
+1177 KPNPAGVQVS
-1187 GAERAKYLEEVYD
+1187 AAERAKYLEEVYD
-1200 DTDLKDKPRN
+1200 DADIEDKPRN
-1210 FIGMAKSVPPE
+1210 FIGMAKSVPAE
-1221 QMEEMLRAAA
+1221 QMEEMLRGVA

-1258 LADRVFIVAPQLD
+1258 LAERVFIVAPQLD
-1271 TDGIKDEGLPSRV
+1271 TEGIKDEGQPSRV

>member
-1 MPLRMPKLRLTR
+1 MPVRMPKLRFTR
-13 RVGKIL
+13 RAGKIL

-34 WQVPKVLHNV
+34 WQVPKVLHGV
-44 LVQDVSKMIGREVSV
+44 LTDDVSKMIGRDVSV
-59 GDISFNPFTLTVRA
+59 GKITFNPFTLTVRA
-73 RDLAVAQPD
+73 QDLAVAQPGA
-82 SQTPLLKL
+82 QTPLLTL
-90 AELDVSAAWSSLFWF
+90 AELDASASWTSLFWF

-115 EPNIA
+115 QPTIA
-120 IVREDVTRFNFSD
+120 IVREDVLRFNFSD
-133 IQQRVA
+133 IEQRVA
-139 ELSAAQPEEPPKKPD
+139 ELAAAKPDEPPKPD

-180 RKQVVDEL
+180 RKQVVDEFAI
-188 GVGVPFI
+188 GIPFI

-202 DIDVQPRV
+202 DIDVQPRL

-220 LNGVARPFDVV
+220 LTGVARPFDVV
-231 PSSTLRVAFNGL
+231 PSSTLRVAFDGL

-293 LDLRDTTGE
+293 LDLRDPSGGS
-302 NLAAWSAL
+302 LAAWSAL
-310 TVTRLELE
+310 TVSRLELE
-318 PIARHV
+318 PIARQV
-324 YVGEVGLWA
+324 YIGEVGLWA
-333 PQIHVRRYAN
+333 PQIHVRRHAN
-343 EHLNWLDV
+343 EHLNWQDV
-351 VAGLKRLGGVEPTA
+351 VAGLKALGGVEPTA
-365 TPVADK
+365 TPVRDEM
-371 LRKASGLDPAA
+371 RKASGLKPLAAGGAPASAGTPAAAGAQARGTQSPSTSAPVAKADAGTASAAQAPTGPASGAPRPADPAGTA
-382 KAGDKTVAAAAAPG
+382 PTAGAT
-396 AAAKAAAPAAGKAAA
+396 PAAG
-411 PAATNAA
+411 ATPTAA
-418 GKAAAPAATN
+418 GTAP
-428 AAGKA
+428 
-433 TAAESA
+433 TA
-439 SAAANATGKAAAS
+439 
-452 AVADAADKTSTPAP
+452 
-466 VAANASASAESGAKA
+466 
-481 AAPAAGPA
+481 
-489 TGAAPAASASSAAP
+489 GAAPAADTAAASAP
-503 ATSSAATPAPRAAPA
+503 TPAPA
-518 GTAPAAPATADAAP
+518 
-532 KPEAAPTEWK
+532 EWQ
-542 VELDAFNLHEGEVY
+542 VTLDAFNLHEGEVY

-574 VEGVALPQVPDQ
+574 VEGVELPQQPDR

-606 GPLVIQPLSLE
+606 GPLVIKPLSLDMN
-617 LGVRL
+617 VRL
-622 GNIALAPL
+622 GNVALAPL
-630 APAVRNASPMTLL
+630 APAVRSAAPISLL
-643 DGRLAADAQ
+643 DGRLGATAQ
-652 IHVKEKNGAVD
+652 VHVREKGGAID

-688 IALQSLHVTADRL
+688 IAMQSLRITADRL

-710 TLAAAGIQGNGKLD
+710 TLAAAGVQGDGKLD
-724 LKGAFTPQPLTL
+724 LKGVFTPQPLTL
-736 KTSVDLSELNVAS
+736 KTAVDLSGLNVAS
-749 FAPYAASSLNATVR
+749 FAPYFASSLNATVR
-763 AITLGAKGNA
+763 AVTLGAKGNA
-773 EFAAAAGS
+773 EFIAAAGN
-781 APMKASWKG
+781 APMKAVWKG
-790 GVEVTGV
+790 AVDVTDL

-802 VNNDDFLNWK
+802 VNKDDFLNWK
-812 RLGFT
+812 RLGFV

-842 RVLLNA
+842 RILLNA

-875 GRSAAPA
+875 GRSADTPAAPPA
-882 PAAAPGKASAM
+882 PAAPAPSAKGSRASAM

-914 VKPNYVAELSSVEG
+914 VKPNYVAELSSIEG
-928 SITAVSSTNPQP
+928 GITAVSSTNPQP

-963 FAKYLSL
+963 FAQYLTL

-1008 IKDRALQ
+1008 IKNRALQ

-1115 ALTED
+1115 VLTED
-1120 SQQRIDTL
+1120 TIQRIDTL
-1128 IKALVDRPALKMD
+1128 TKALTDRPALKMD

-1148 KTDVEGLRQAWVDA
+1148 KTDSEGLRQAWVDA
-1162 KIRAAKAAATTPRGK
+1162 QIRAAKAADVAPRGK
-1177 KPNPAGVEVS
+1177 KPDPKGVTVS
-1187 GAERAKYLEEVYD
+1187 SAERAKYLEDVYD
-1200 DTDLKDKPRN
+1200 DADLKDKPRN
-1210 FIGMAKSVPPE
+1210 FIGMAKSVPAA
-1221 QMEEMLRAAA
+1221 QMEAMLRAAA
-1231 PVGDEQL
+1231 PVGEDQL

-1271 TDGIKDEGLPSRV
+1271 ADGIKDEGQPSRV

>member
-1 MPLRMPKLRLTR
+1 MPLRMPKFRFTR
-13 RVGKIL
+13 RLGKIL
-19 LGIVA
+19 LGVVA
-24 FVLILFGVAA
+24 VALILCGIAA

-44 LVQDVSKMIGREVSV
+44 LTQDVAKMLGRDVAV
-59 GDISFNPFTLTVRA
+59 GKITFNPFTLTVRA
-73 RDLAVAQPD
+73 RDLAVAQPG
-82 SQTPLLKL
+82 SQTPLFT
-90 AELDVSAAWSSLFWF
+90 ASEVNVSAAWSSLFWF
-105 APVVDRLTLR
+105 APVVDRFTLR
-115 EPNIA
+115 SPTLS

-133 IQQRVA
+133 VQQRVA
-139 ELSAAQPEEPPKKPD
+139 EMTATKPDEPPKPD

-164 MVIENGTI
+164 MVIEGGVV

-180 RKQVVDEL
+180 RKQVIDEL
-188 GVGVPFI
+188 AVGVPFI

-202 DIDVQPRV
+202 DIDVQPRL

-220 LNGVARPFDVV
+220 LTGVARPFDKV
-231 PSSTLRVAFNGL
+231 PSSTLRVAFTGL

-259 VESALLDS
+259 LERALLDS
-267 NLQVVFEQ
+267 NLQIVFEQ

-284 VVGDLGLRR
+284 VVGDLGLRQF
-293 LDLRDTTGE
+293 DLRDSAGE
-302 NLAAWSAL
+302 SLAAWSAL
-310 TVTRLELE
+310 TVSRLELE
-318 PIARHV
+318 PIARQV
-324 YVGEVGLWA
+324 YVGDVGLWA
-333 PQIHVRRYAN
+333 PQVYARRYSN
-343 EHLNWLDV
+343 QHLNWQDV
-351 VAGLKRLGGVEPTA
+351 VDKLKQLGGP
-365 TPVADK
+365 
-371 LRKASGLDPAA
+371 
-382 KAGDKTVAAAAAPG
+382 
-396 AAAKAAAPAAGKAAA
+396 APAAQPAATTAAKPGTQQGA
-411 PAATNAA
+411 PAANPAVPATADPAQAA
-418 GKAAAPAATN
+418 KPAATDPAQ
-428 AAGKA
+428 AAK
-433 TAAESA
+433 
-439 SAAANATGKAAAS
+439 
-452 AVADAADKTSTPAP
+452 P
-466 VAANASASAESGAKA
+466 
-481 AAPAAGPA
+481 
-489 TGAAPAASASSAAP
+489 
-503 ATSSAATPAPRAAPA
+503 APA
-518 GTAPAAPATADAAP
+518 GATADTPPAADAPPKPAAPA
-532 KPEAAPTEWK
+532 EWK
-542 VELDAFNLHEGEVY
+542 VTLDAFNIHEGELY
-556 VTDAVSKLD
+556 VTDAISKLD
-565 YVMTGLAAT
+565 YTLTGLAVT
-574 VEGVALPQVPDQ
+574 VEGVALPQVKGE
-586 PINLWLTMDNSTDGG
+586 PINLWLTVDNSTDGG
-601 WLRAK
+601 WIRAK
-606 GPLVIQPLSLE
+606 GPLVLQPLSLE
-617 LGVRL
+617 LAVRM
-622 GNIALAPL
+622 GNVALAPF
-630 APAVRNASPMTLL
+630 APAVRSLSPILL
-643 DGRLAADAQ
+643 QDGRLGLTAQ
-652 IHVKEKNGAVD
+652 VHVLDKNGVID
-663 ASATAVQADL
+663 ASATGVRAELA
-673 TQFKARDESL
+673 QFKARDETL
-683 KPALD
+683 NPALD
-688 IALQSLHVTADRL
+688 VALQQLVVTADRL
-701 AMGPGQSNF
+701 AMGPGASNF
-710 TLAAAGIQGNGKLD
+710 TLAAAGIQGGGKLD

-736 KTSVDLSELNVAS
+736 KTSVDLSGLNVAS
-749 FAPYAASSLNATVR
+749 FAPYFASSLNATVR
-763 AITLGAKGNA
+763 AITLGAKGDA
-773 EFAAAAGS
+773 EFAAANGS
-781 APMKASWKG
+781 APMKAGWKG
-790 GVEVTGV
+790 GVEVTDV

-802 VNNDDFLNWK
+802 VNKDDFLNWK
-812 RLGFT
+812 RLGFS
-817 GMDISVAGDKIG
+817 GMNIAVAGEKIVAG
-829 AKLGDIALEDFYG
+829 LGDIALDDFYG
-842 RVLLNA
+842 RILLNA

-875 GRSAAPA
+875 GRRAEAPA
-882 PAAAPGKASAM
+882 PAAKGGGM
-893 PDISVNSVT
+893 PDISLNSVT

-914 VKPNYVAELSSVEG
+914 VKPNYVAELSSIDG

-963 FAKYLSL
+963 FAKFLSL

-1074 IVVRVLMNLVVKA
+1074 IVVRVLLNLVVKA

-1115 ALTED
+1115 VLTED
-1120 SQQRIDTL
+1120 TQQRIETL
-1128 IKALVDRPALKMD
+1128 TKALVDRPALKMD
-1141 ISGRADP
+1141 LSGRADP
-1148 KTDVEGLRQAWVDA
+1148 KTDLDGLRQAWVDA
-1162 KIRAAKAAATTPRGK
+1162 QIRLAKARDVAPRGK

-1187 GAERAKYLEEVYD
+1187 GAERAKYLEKVYD
-1200 DTDLKDKPRN
+1200 DTDIKDKPRN
-1210 FIGMAKSVPPE
+1210 FIGMAKSVPPQ

-1271 TDGIKDEGLPSRV
+1271 ADGNKDEGLPSRV

>member
-1 MPLRMPKLRLTR
+1 MPLRMPKFRFTR
-13 RVGKIL
+13 RLGKIL
-19 LGIVA
+19 LGVVA
-24 FVLILFGVAA
+24 TALILCGIAA

-44 LVQDVSKMIGREVSV
+44 LTQDVAKMLGRDVAV
-59 GDISFNPFTLTVRA
+59 GKITFNPFTLTVRA
-73 RDLAVAQPD
+73 QDLAVAQPG
-82 SQTPLLKL
+82 SQTPLFT
-90 AELDVSAAWSSLFWF
+90 ASELDVSAAWTSLFWF
-105 APVVDRLTLR
+105 APVVDRFTLR
-115 EPNIA
+115 SPTLS
-120 IVREDVTRFNFSD
+120 IVREDITRFNFSD
-133 IQQRVA
+133 VQQRVA
-139 ELSAAQPEEPPKKPD
+139 EMTAPKPDEPPKPD

-164 MVIENGTI
+164 MVIEGGVI

-188 GVGVPFI
+188 AIGVPFI

-202 DIDVQPRV
+202 DIDVQPRL

-220 LNGVARPFDVV
+220 LTGVARPFDKV
-231 PSSTLRVAFNGL
+231 PSSTLRVAFSGL

-259 VESALLDS
+259 LERALLDS

-284 VVGDLGLRR
+284 VVGDLGLRQF
-293 LDLRDTTGE
+293 DLRDSAGE
-302 NLAAWSAL
+302 SLAAWSAL

-318 PIARHV
+318 PIARQV
-324 YVGEVGLWA
+324 YVGSVDLWA
-333 PQIHVRRYAN
+333 PQVYARRYSN
-343 EHLNWLDV
+343 QHLNWQDV
-351 VAGLKRLGGVEPTA
+351 VDKLKQLGGPAPAAQAAGTPAAKPDAAARPAAAGATAVAGRPEAATA
-365 TPVADK
+365 TAGAGDPA
-371 LRKASGLDPAA
+371 RPGAANPAAPDPAA
-382 KAGDKTVAAAAAPG
+382 KPATPKSALAANPAAVATADPAQAARPG
-396 AAAKAAAPAAGKAAA
+396 PAAPAAQASTPAAGHPA
-411 PAATNAA
+411 PAAQ
-418 GKAAAPAATN
+418 PA
-428 AAGKA
+428 
-433 TAAESA
+433 
-439 SAAANATGKAAAS
+439 
-452 AVADAADKTSTPAP
+452 
-466 VAANASASAESGAKA
+466 
-481 AAPAAGPA
+481 
-489 TGAAPAASASSAAP
+489 
-503 ATSSAATPAPRAAPA
+503 SAATPTAPA
-518 GTAPAAPATADAAP
+518 PNGAPTAATATDTPPKPAAPA
-532 KPEAAPTEWK
+532 EWK
-542 VELDAFNLHEGEVY
+542 VTLDAFNIHEGELY
-556 VTDAVSKLD
+556 VTDAISKLD
-565 YVMTGLAAT
+565 YTLTGLAVT
-574 VEGVALPQVPDQ
+574 VEGVALPQVKGE
-586 PINLWLTMDNSTDGG
+586 PINLWLTVDNSTDGG
-601 WLRAK
+601 WIRAK
-606 GPLVIQPLSLE
+606 GPLVLQPLSLE
-617 LGVRL
+617 LALRM
-622 GNIALAPL
+622 GNVALAPF
-630 APAVRNASPMTLL
+630 APAVRSLSPILL
-643 DGRLAADAQ
+643 QDGRLGLTAQ
-652 IHVKEKNGAVD
+652 VHVLDKNGVID
-663 ASATAVQADL
+663 ASATGVRAELA
-673 TQFKARDESL
+673 QFKARDETL
-683 KPALD
+683 NPALD
-688 IALQSLHVTADRL
+688 VALQQLVVTADRL
-701 AMGPGQSNF
+701 AMGPGASNF
-710 TLAAAGIQGNGKLD
+710 TLAAAGIQGGGKLD
-724 LKGAFTPQPLTL
+724 LKGAFTPQPLSV
-736 KTSVDLSELNVAS
+736 KTSVDLSGLNVAS
-749 FAPYAASSLNATVR
+749 FAPYFASSLNATVR
-763 AITLGAKGNA
+763 AITLGAKGDA
-773 EFAAAAGS
+773 EFAAANGS
-781 APMKASWKG
+781 APMKAGWKG
-790 GVEVTGV
+790 RVDITDV

-802 VNNDDFLNWK
+802 VNKDDFLNWK
-812 RLGFT
+812 RLGLSS
-817 GMDISVAGDKIG
+817 MNVSVAGEKIVAG
-829 AKLGDIALEDFYG
+829 LGDIALDDFYG
-842 RVLLNA
+842 RILLNA

-875 GRSAAPA
+875 GRRAEPPA
-882 PAAAPGKASAM
+882 PAAKGGGM
-893 PDISVNSVT
+893 PDISLNSVT

-914 VKPNYVAELSSVEG
+914 VKPNYVAELSSIDG

-1008 IKDRALQ
+1008 IKDRALL

-1074 IVVRVLMNLVVKA
+1074 IVVRVLLNLVVKA

-1120 SQQRIDTL
+1120 TLQRIDTL
-1128 IKALVDRPALKMD
+1128 TKALVDRPALKMD
-1141 ISGRADP
+1141 LSGRADP
-1148 KTDVEGLRQAWVDA
+1148 KTDLDGLRQAWVDA
-1162 KIRAAKAAATTPRGK
+1162 QIRLAKARDVAPRGK

-1187 GAERAKYLEEVYD
+1187 GAERAKYLEKVYD

-1210 FIGMAKSVPPE
+1210 FIGMAKSVPPQ

-1271 TDGIKDEGLPSRV
+1271 ADGIKDEGLPSRV

>member
-1 MPLRMPKLRLTR
+1 MPLRMPKFRFTR
-13 RVGKIL
+13 RLGKIL
-19 LGIVA
+19 LGVVA
-24 FVLILFGVAA
+24 TALILCGIAA

-44 LVQDVSKMIGREVSV
+44 LTQDVAKMLGRDVAV
-59 GDISFNPFTLTVRA
+59 GKITFNPFTLTVRA
-73 RDLAVAQPD
+73 QDLAVAQPG
-82 SQTPLLKL
+82 SQTPLFT
-90 AELDVSAAWSSLFWF
+90 ASELNVSAAWTSLFWF
-105 APVVDRLTLR
+105 APVVDRFTLR
-115 EPNIA
+115 SPTLSL
-120 IVREDVTRFNFSD
+120 VREDVTRFNFSD
-133 IQQRVA
+133 VQQRVA
-139 ELSAAQPEEPPKKPD
+139 EMTAPKPDEPPKAD

-164 MVIENGTI
+164 MVIEGGVI

-188 GVGVPFI
+188 AIGVPFI

-202 DIDVQPRV
+202 DIDVQPRL

-220 LNGVARPFDVV
+220 LTGVARPFDKV
-231 PSSTLRVAFNGL
+231 PSSTLRVAFSGL

-259 VESALLDS
+259 LERALLDS

-284 VVGDLGLRR
+284 VVGDLGLRQF
-293 LDLRDTTGE
+293 DLRDSAGE
-302 NLAAWSAL
+302 SLAAWSAL

-318 PIARHV
+318 PIARQV
-324 YVGEVGLWA
+324 YVGGVDLWA
-333 PQIHVRRYAN
+333 PQVYARRYSN
-343 EHLNWLDV
+343 QRLNWQDV
-351 VAGLKRLGGVEPTA
+351 VDKLKQLGGPAPTA
-365 TPVADK
+365 QPAAMTAAKPA
-371 LRKASGLDPAA
+371 ATDPAQAA
-382 KAGDKTVAAAAAPG
+382 KPAPAAAAQ
-396 AAAKAAAPAAGKAAA
+396 AAQ
-411 PAATNAA
+411 
-418 GKAAAPAATN
+418 
-428 AAGKA
+428 
-433 TAAESA
+433 
-439 SAAANATGKAAAS
+439 AAAS
-452 AVADAADKTSTPAP
+452 SP
-466 VAANASASAESGAKA
+466 
-481 AAPAAGPA
+481 
-489 TGAAPAASASSAAP
+489 
-503 ATSSAATPAPRAAPA
+503 
-518 GTAPAAPATADAAP
+518 APAAPAAASTPNDASPAAATSDAPPAADASP
-532 KPEAAPTEWK
+532 KPAAPAEWK
-542 VELDAFNLHEGEVY
+542 VTLDAFNIHEGELY
-556 VTDAVSKLD
+556 VTDAISKLD
-565 YVMTGLAAT
+565 YTLTGLAVT
-574 VEGVALPQVPDQ
+574 VEGVALPQVKGE
-586 PINLWLTMDNSTDGG
+586 PINLWLTVDNSTDGG
-601 WLRAK
+601 WIRAK
-606 GPLVIQPLSLE
+606 GPLVLQPLSLE
-617 LGVRL
+617 LALRM
-622 GNIALAPL
+622 GNVALAPF
-630 APAVRNASPMTLL
+630 APAVRSLSPILL
-643 DGRLAADAQ
+643 QDGRLGLTAQ
-652 IHVKEKNGAVD
+652 VHVLDKNGVID
-663 ASATAVQADL
+663 ASATGVRAELA
-673 TQFKARDESL
+673 QFKARDETL

-688 IALQSLHVTADRL
+688 VALQQLVVTADRL
-701 AMGPGQSNF
+701 AMGPGASNF
-710 TLAAAGIQGNGKLD
+710 TLAAAGIQGGGKLD
-724 LKGAFTPQPLTL
+724 LKGAFTPQPLSV
-736 KTSVDLSELNVAS
+736 KTSVDLSGLNVAS
-749 FAPYAASSLNATVR
+749 FAPYFASSLNATVR
-763 AITLGAKGNA
+763 AITLGAKGDA
-773 EFAAAAGS
+773 EFAAANGS
-781 APMKASWKG
+781 APMKAGWKG
-790 GVEVTGV
+790 GVDITDV

-802 VNNDDFLNWK
+802 VNKDDFLNWK
-812 RLGFT
+812 RLGLS
-817 GMDISVAGDKIG
+817 GMNVSVAGEKIVAG
-829 AKLGDIALEDFYG
+829 LGDIALDDFYG
-842 RVLLNA
+842 RILLNA

-875 GRSAAPA
+875 GRRAEPPA
-882 PAAAPGKASAM
+882 PAAKGGGM
-893 PDISVNSVT
+893 PDISLNSVT

-914 VKPNYVAELSSVEG
+914 VKPNYVAELSSIDG

-1008 IKDRALQ
+1008 IKDRALL

-1074 IVVRVLMNLVVKA
+1074 IVVRVLLNLVVKA

-1115 ALTED
+1115 ALTD
-1120 SQQRIDTL
+1120 DTLQRIDTL
-1128 IKALVDRPALKMD
+1128 TKALVDRPALKMD
-1141 ISGRADP
+1141 LSGRADP
-1148 KTDVEGLRQAWVDA
+1148 KTDLDGLRQAWVDA
-1162 KIRAAKAAATTPRGK
+1162 QIRLAKARDVAPRGK
-1177 KPNPAGVEVS
+1177 KPNPAGIEVS
-1187 GAERAKYLEEVYD
+1187 GAERAKYLEKVYD

-1210 FIGMAKSVPPE
+1210 FIGMAKSVPPQ

-1271 TDGIKDEGLPSRV
+1271 ADGIKDEGLPSRV

>member
-1 MPLRMPKLRLTR
+1 MPLRMPKFRFTR
-13 RVGKIL
+13 RLGKIL
-19 LGIVA
+19 LGVVA
-24 FVLILFGVAA
+24 TALILCGIAA

-44 LVQDVSKMIGREVSV
+44 LTQDVAKMLGRDVAV
-59 GDISFNPFTLTVRA
+59 GKITFNPFTLTVRA
-73 RDLAVAQPD
+73 QDLAVAQPG
-82 SQTPLLKL
+82 SQTPLFT
-90 AELDVSAAWSSLFWF
+90 ASELNVSAAWTSLFWF
-105 APVVDRLTLR
+105 APVVDRFTLR
-115 EPNIA
+115 SPTLSL
-120 IVREDVTRFNFSD
+120 VREDVTRFNFSD
-133 IQQRVA
+133 VQQRVA
-139 ELSAAQPEEPPKKPD
+139 EMTAPKPDEPPKAD

-164 MVIENGTI
+164 MVIEGGVI

-188 GVGVPFI
+188 AIGVPFI

-202 DIDVQPRV
+202 DIDVQPRL

-220 LNGVARPFDVV
+220 LTGVARPFDKV
-231 PSSTLRVAFNGL
+231 PSSTLRVAFSGL

-259 VESALLDS
+259 LERALLDS

-284 VVGDLGLRR
+284 VVGDLGLRQF
-293 LDLRDTTGE
+293 DLRDSAGE
-302 NLAAWSAL
+302 SLAAWSAL

-318 PIARHV
+318 PIARQV
-324 YVGEVGLWA
+324 YVGGVDLWA
-333 PQIHVRRYAN
+333 PQVYARRYSN
-343 EHLNWLDV
+343 QRLNWQDV
-351 VAGLKRLGGVEPTA
+351 VDKLKQLGGPAPTSQPAAMTAAKPAA
-365 TPVADK
+365 T
-371 LRKASGLDPAA
+371 DPAQ
-382 KAGDKTVAAAAAPG
+382 
-396 AAAKAAAPAAGKAAA
+396 AAKPA
-411 PAATNAA
+411 PAATAQ
-418 GKAAAPAATN
+418 
-428 AAGKA
+428 
-433 TAAESA
+433 
-439 SAAANATGKAAAS
+439 AAAS
-452 AVADAADKTSTPAP
+452 SP
-466 VAANASASAESGAKA
+466 
-481 AAPAAGPA
+481 
-489 TGAAPAASASSAAP
+489 
-503 ATSSAATPAPRAAPA
+503 
-518 GTAPAAPATADAAP
+518 APAAPAAASTPNDASPAAATSDAPPAADAPP
-532 KPEAAPTEWK
+532 KPAAPAEWK
-542 VELDAFNLHEGEVY
+542 VTLDAFNIHEGELY
-556 VTDAVSKLD
+556 VTDAISKLD
-565 YVMTGLAAT
+565 YTLTGLAVT
-574 VEGVALPQVPDQ
+574 VEGVALPQVKGE
-586 PINLWLTMDNSTDGG
+586 PINLWLTVDNSTDGG
-601 WLRAK
+601 WIRAK
-606 GPLVIQPLSLE
+606 GPLVLQPLSLE
-617 LGVRL
+617 LALRM
-622 GNIALAPL
+622 GNVALAPF
-630 APAVRNASPMTLL
+630 APAVRSLSPILL
-643 DGRLAADAQ
+643 QDGRLGLTAQ
-652 IHVKEKNGAVD
+652 VHVLDKNGVID
-663 ASATAVQADL
+663 ASATGVRAELAQV
-673 TQFKARDESL
+673 KARDETL
-683 KPALD
+683 NPALD
-688 IALQSLHVTADRL
+688 VALQQLVVTADRL
-701 AMGPGQSNF
+701 AMGPGASNF
-710 TLAAAGIQGNGKLD
+710 TLAAAGIQGGGKLD
-724 LKGAFTPQPLTL
+724 LKGAFTPQPLSV
-736 KTSVDLSELNVAS
+736 KTSVDLSGLNVAS
-749 FAPYAASSLNATVR
+749 FAPYFASSLNATVR
-763 AITLGAKGNA
+763 AITLGAKGDA
-773 EFAAAAGS
+773 EFAAANGS
-781 APMKASWKG
+781 APMKAGWKG
-790 GVEVTGV
+790 GVDITDV

-802 VNNDDFLNWK
+802 VNKDDFLNWK
-812 RLGFT
+812 RLGLS
-817 GMDISVAGDKIG
+817 GMNVSVAGEKIVAG
-829 AKLGDIALEDFYG
+829 LGDIALDDFYG
-842 RVLLNA
+842 RILLNA

-875 GRSAAPA
+875 GRRAEPPA
-882 PAAAPGKASAM
+882 PAAKGGGM
-893 PDISVNSVT
+893 PDISLNSVT

-914 VKPNYVAELSSVEG
+914 VKPNYVAELSSIDG

-1008 IKDRALQ
+1008 IKDRALL

-1074 IVVRVLMNLVVKA
+1074 IVVRVLLNLVVKA

-1120 SQQRIDTL
+1120 TLQRIDTL
-1128 IKALVDRPALKMD
+1128 TKALVDRPALKMD
-1141 ISGRADP
+1141 LSGRADP
-1148 KTDVEGLRQAWVDA
+1148 KTDLDGLRQAWVDA
-1162 KIRAAKAAATTPRGK
+1162 QIRLAKARDVAPRGK

-1187 GAERAKYLEEVYD
+1187 GAERAKYLEKVYD

-1210 FIGMAKSVPPE
+1210 FIGMAKSVPPQ

-1271 TDGIKDEGLPSRV
+1271 ADGIKDEGLPSRV

>member
-1 MPLRMPKLRLTR
+1 MPLRMPKFRFTR
-13 RVGKIL
+13 RLGKIL
-19 LGIVA
+19 LGVVA
-24 FVLILFGVAA
+24 VALILCGVAA
-34 WQVPKVLHNV
+34 WQVPKILHDVLT
-44 LVQDVSKMIGREVSV
+44 QDVAKMLGRDVAV
-59 GDISFNPFTLTVRA
+59 GKITFNPFTLTVRA
-73 RDLAVAQPD
+73 RDLAVAQPG
-82 SQTPLLKL
+82 SQTPLFT
-90 AELDVSAAWSSLFWF
+90 ASEVNVSAAWSSLFWF
-105 APVVDRLTLR
+105 APVVDRFTLR
-115 EPNIA
+115 SPTLS

-133 IQQRVA
+133 VQQRVA
-139 ELSAAQPEEPPKKPD
+139 EMTAPKPDEPPKPD

-164 MVIENGTI
+164 MVIEGGVV

-180 RKQVVDEL
+180 RKQVIDEL
-188 GVGVPFI
+188 AVGVPFI

-202 DIDVQPRV
+202 DIDVQPRL

-220 LNGVARPFDVV
+220 LTGVARPFDKV
-231 PSSTLRVAFNGL
+231 PSSTLRVAFTGL

-259 VESALLDS
+259 LERALLDS
-267 NLQVVFEQ
+267 NLQIVFEQ

-284 VVGDLGLRR
+284 VVGDLGLRQF
-293 LDLRDTTGE
+293 DLRDSAGE
-302 NLAAWSAL
+302 SLAGWSAL

-318 PIARHV
+318 PIARQV
-324 YVGEVGLWA
+324 YVGGVDLWA
-333 PQIHVRRYAN
+333 PQVYARRYSN
-343 EHLNWLDV
+343 QHLNWQD
-351 VAGLKRLGGVEPTA
+351 
-365 TPVADK
+365 VADK
-371 LRKASGLDPAA
+371 LKQLGGPAPAA
-382 KAGDKTVAAAAAPG
+382 KP
-396 AAAKAAAPAAGKAAA
+396 
-411 PAATNAA
+411 
-418 GKAAAPAATN
+418 
-428 AAGKA
+428 
-433 TAAESA
+433 
-439 SAAANATGKAAAS
+439 
-452 AVADAADKTSTPAP
+452 
-466 VAANASASAESGAKA
+466 
-481 AAPAAGPA
+481 
-489 TGAAPAASASSAAP
+489 
-503 ATSSAATPAPRAAPA
+503 AATPAAKPGATAAKPA
-518 GTAPAAPATADAAP
+518 AGSATAAAGQASPPAASSPAPSAKPDTGAASAPGGVPAATDTPPADAPPKPAAPA
-532 KPEAAPTEWK
+532 EWK
-542 VELDAFNLHEGEVY
+542 VTLDAFNIHEGELY
-556 VTDAVSKLD
+556 VTDAISKLD
-565 YVMTGLAAT
+565 YTLTGLAVT
-574 VEGVALPQVPDQ
+574 VEGVALPQVKGE
-586 PINLWLTMDNSTDGG
+586 PINLWLTVDNSTDGG
-601 WLRAK
+601 WIRAK
-606 GPLVIQPLSLE
+606 GPLVLQPLSLE
-617 LGVRL
+617 LAVRM
-622 GNIALAPL
+622 GNVALAPF
-630 APAVRNASPMTLL
+630 APAVRNLSPILVQ
-643 DGRLAADAQ
+643 DGRLGLTAQ
-652 IHVKEKNGAVD
+652 VHVLDKNGAID
-663 ASATAVQADL
+663 ASATGVRAELA
-673 TQFKARDESL
+673 QFKARDETL
-683 KPALD
+683 NPALD
-688 IALQSLHVTADRL
+688 VALQQLVVTADRL
-701 AMGPGQSNF
+701 AMAPGASNF
-710 TLAAAGIQGNGKLD
+710 TLAAAGIQGGGKLD

-736 KTSVDLSELNVAS
+736 KTSVDLSGLNVAS
-749 FAPYAASSLNATVR
+749 FAPYFASSLNATVR
-763 AITLGAKGNA
+763 AVTLGAKGDA
-773 EFAAAAGS
+773 EFAAANGN
-781 APMKASWKG
+781 APMKAGWKG
-790 GVEVTGV
+790 GVEVTDV

-802 VNNDDFLNWK
+802 VNKDDFLNWK
-812 RLGFT
+812 RLGLS
-817 GMDISVAGDKIG
+817 GMNISVAGEKIVAG
-829 AKLGDIALEDFYG
+829 LGDIALDDFYG
-842 RVLLNA
+842 RILLNA

-875 GRSAAPA
+875 GRRAEPPA
-882 PAAAPGKASAM
+882 PAAKGGGM
-893 PDISVNSVT
+893 PDISLNSVT

-914 VKPNYVAELSSVEG
+914 VKPNYVAELSSIDG

-963 FAKYLSL
+963 FAKFLSL

-1008 IKDRALQ
+1008 IKDRALL

-1074 IVVRVLMNLVVKA
+1074 IVVRVLLNLVVKA

-1115 ALTED
+1115 VLTED
-1120 SQQRIDTL
+1120 TQQRIETL
-1128 IKALVDRPALKMD
+1128 TKALADRPALKMD
-1141 ISGRADP
+1141 LSGRADP
-1148 KTDVEGLRQAWVDA
+1148 KTDQDGLRQAWVDA
-1162 KIRAAKAAATTPRGK
+1162 QIRLAKARDVAPRGK

-1187 GAERAKYLEEVYD
+1187 GAERAKYLEKVYD
-1200 DTDLKDKPRN
+1200 DTDIKDKPRN

-1271 TDGIKDEGLPSRV
+1271 ADGIKDEGLPSRV

>member
-1 MPLRMPKLRLTR
+1 MPLRMPKFRFTR
-13 RVGKIL
+13 RLGKIL
-19 LGIVA
+19 LGVVA
-24 FVLILFGVAA
+24 TALILCGIAA

-44 LVQDVSKMIGREVSV
+44 LTQDVAKMLGRDVAV
-59 GDISFNPFTLTVRA
+59 GKITFNPFTLTVRA
-73 RDLAVAQPD
+73 RDLAVAQPG
-82 SQTPLLKL
+82 SQTPLFT
-90 AELDVSAAWSSLFWF
+90 ASELNVSAAWTSLFWF
-105 APVVDRLTLR
+105 APVVDRFTLR
-115 EPNIA
+115 SPTLSL
-120 IVREDVTRFNFSD
+120 VREDVTRFNFSD
-133 IQQRVA
+133 VQQRVA
-139 ELSAAQPEEPPKKPD
+139 EMTAPKPDEPPKPD

-164 MVIENGTI
+164 MVIEGGVI

-188 GVGVPFI
+188 AIGVPFI

-202 DIDVQPRV
+202 DIDVQPRL

-220 LNGVARPFDVV
+220 LTGVARPFDKV
-231 PSSTLRVAFNGL
+231 PSSTLRVAFSGL

-259 VESALLDS
+259 LERALLDS

-284 VVGDLGLRR
+284 VVGDLGLRQF
-293 LDLRDTTGE
+293 DLRDSAGE
-302 NLAAWSAL
+302 SLAAWSAL

-318 PIARHV
+318 PIARQV
-324 YVGEVGLWA
+324 YVGGVDLWA
-333 PQIHVRRYAN
+333 PQVYARRYSN
-343 EHLNWLDV
+343 QRLNWQDV
-351 VAGLKRLGGVEPTA
+351 VDKLKQLGGPAPTA
-365 TPVADK
+365 QPAAMTAAKPA
-371 LRKASGLDPAA
+371 ATDPAQAA
-382 KAGDKTVAAAAAPG
+382 KPAPAAAAQ
-396 AAAKAAAPAAGKAAA
+396 AAQ
-411 PAATNAA
+411 
-418 GKAAAPAATN
+418 
-428 AAGKA
+428 
-433 TAAESA
+433 
-439 SAAANATGKAAAS
+439 AAAS
-452 AVADAADKTSTPAP
+452 SP
-466 VAANASASAESGAKA
+466 
-481 AAPAAGPA
+481 
-489 TGAAPAASASSAAP
+489 
-503 ATSSAATPAPRAAPA
+503 
-518 GTAPAAPATADAAP
+518 APAAPAAASKPNDASPAAATSDAPPAADAPP
-532 KPEAAPTEWK
+532 KPAAPAEWK
-542 VELDAFNLHEGEVY
+542 VTLDAFNIHEGELY
-556 VTDAVSKLD
+556 VTDAISKLD
-565 YVMTGLAAT
+565 YTLTGLAVT
-574 VEGVALPQVPDQ
+574 VEGVALPQVKGE
-586 PINLWLTMDNSTDGG
+586 PINLWLTVDNSTDGG
-601 WLRAK
+601 WIRAK
-606 GPLVIQPLSLE
+606 GPLVLQPLSLE
-617 LGVRL
+617 LALRM
-622 GNIALAPL
+622 GNVALAPF
-630 APAVRNASPMTLL
+630 APAVRSLSPILL
-643 DGRLAADAQ
+643 QDGRLGLTAQ
-652 IHVKEKNGAVD
+652 VHVLDKNGVID
-663 ASATAVQADL
+663 ASATGVRAELA
-673 TQFKARDESL
+673 QFKARDETL
-683 KPALD
+683 NPALD
-688 IALQSLHVTADRL
+688 VALQQLVVTADRL
-701 AMGPGQSNF
+701 AMGPGASNF
-710 TLAAAGIQGNGKLD
+710 TLAAAGIQGGGKLD
-724 LKGAFTPQPLTL
+724 LKGAFTPQPLSV
-736 KTSVDLSELNVAS
+736 KTSVDLSGLNVAS
-749 FAPYAASSLNATVR
+749 FAPYFASSLNATVR
-763 AITLGAKGNA
+763 AITLGAKGDA
-773 EFAAAAGS
+773 EFAAANGS
-781 APMKASWKG
+781 APMKAGWKG
-790 GVEVTGV
+790 GVDITDV

-802 VNNDDFLNWK
+802 VNKDDFLNWK
-812 RLGFT
+812 RLGLS
-817 GMDISVAGDKIG
+817 GMNVSVAGEKIVAG
-829 AKLGDIALEDFYG
+829 LGDIALDDFYG
-842 RVLLNA
+842 RILLNA

-875 GRSAAPA
+875 GRRAEPPA
-882 PAAAPGKASAM
+882 PAAKGGGM
-893 PDISVNSVT
+893 PDISLNSVT

-914 VKPNYVAELSSVEG
+914 VKPNYVAELSSIDG

-1008 IKDRALQ
+1008 IKDRALL

-1074 IVVRVLMNLVVKA
+1074 IVVRVLLNLVVKA

-1115 ALTED
+1115 ALTD
-1120 SQQRIDTL
+1120 DALQRIDTL
-1128 IKALVDRPALKMD
+1128 TKALVDRPALKMD
-1141 ISGRADP
+1141 LSGRADP
-1148 KTDVEGLRQAWVDA
+1148 KTDLDGLRQAWVDA
-1162 KIRAAKAAATTPRGK
+1162 QIRLAKARDVAPRGK

-1187 GAERAKYLEEVYD
+1187 GAERAKYLEKVYD

-1210 FIGMAKSVPPE
+1210 FIGMAKSVPPQ

-1271 TDGIKDEGLPSRV
+1271 ADGIKDEGLPSRV

>member
-19 LGIVA
+19 LGIAA
-24 FVLILFGVAA
+24 FVFVLFGVAA

-82 SQTPLLKL
+82 SQTPLLTL
-90 AELDVSAAWSSLFWF
+90 AELDVSAAWTSLFWF
-105 APVVDRLTLR
+105 APVVDRMTLR

-139 ELSAAQPEEPPKKPD
+139 ELTAAQPEEPPKKPD

-220 LNGVARPFDVV
+220 LNGVARPFDKV

-293 LDLRDTTGE
+293 LDLRDTAGA
-302 NLAAWSAL
+302 NLVAWSAL
-310 TVTRLELE
+310 TVSRLELE
-318 PIARHV
+318 PIARHA

-343 EHLNWLDV
+343 ANLNWLDV

-371 LRKASGLDPAA
+371 LRKASGLDPA
-382 KAGDKTVAAAAAPG
+382 KAGGKADPAAAPAKGAPAATADAAAKGAATPAAAATGTPAATAGAASPAVSAPSPG
-396 AAAKAAAPAAGKAAA
+396 APAASSAAAPAAPVAGA
-411 PAATNAA
+411 PAA
-418 GKAAAPAATN
+418 PSAT
-428 AAGKA
+428 
-433 TAAESA
+433 
-439 SAAANATGKAAAS
+439 
-452 AVADAADKTSTPAP
+452 
-466 VAANASASAESGAKA
+466 
-481 AAPAAGPA
+481 
-489 TGAAPAASASSAAP
+489 
-503 ATSSAATPAPRAAPA
+503 APA
-518 GTAPAAPATADAAP
+518 GTPAADAAAP
-532 KPEAAPTEWK
+532 QPAPAPTEWK

-556 VTDAVSKLD
+556 VADAVSKLD

-606 GPLVIQPLSLE
+606 GPLVLKPLSLE

-630 APAVRNASPMTLL
+630 APAVRNASPIALL
-643 DGRLAADAQ
+643 DGRLAASAQ
-652 IHVKEKNGAVD
+652 VHVKEKNGAVD
-663 ASATAVQADL
+663 ASASAVQADL

-683 KPALD
+683 KPAVD
-688 IALQSLHVTADRL
+688 IALQSLRVTADRL

-724 LKGAFTPQPLTL
+724 LKGAFTPQPLTV

-781 APMKASWKG
+781 APMKVNWKG

-802 VNNDDFLNWK
+802 VNKDDFLNWK

-882 PAAAPGKASAM
+882 PAAPAAKGGGGM

-902 LTRGRMTFTDRF
+902 LNRGRMTFTDRF
-914 VKPNYVAELSSVEG
+914 VKPNYVAELSSIEG

-1074 IVVRVLMNLVVKA
+1074 IVVRVLLNLVVKA

-1115 ALTED
+1115 VLTED

-1128 IKALVDRPALKMD
+1128 TKALTDRPALKMD

-1148 KTDVEGLRQAWVDA
+1148 KTDMEGLRQAWVDG

-1200 DTDLKDKPRN
+1200 DTDIKDKPRN
-1210 FIGMAKSVPPE
+1210 FIGMSKSVPAA
-1221 QMEEMLRAAA
+1221 QMEEMLRSVA
-1231 PVGDEQL
+1231 PVGDDQL

-1271 TDGIKDEGLPSRV
+1271 ADGIKDEGQPSRV

>member
-1 MPLRMPKLRLTR
+1 MPVRMPKLRFTR
-13 RVGKIL
+13 RAGKIL

-34 WQVPKVLHNV
+34 WQVPKVLHGV
-44 LVQDVSKMIGREVSV
+44 LTDDVSKMIGRDVSV
-59 GDISFNPFTLTVRA
+59 GKITFNPFTLTVRA
-73 RDLAVAQPD
+73 QDLAVAQPGA
-82 SQTPLLKL
+82 QTPLLTL
-90 AELDVSAAWSSLFWF
+90 AELDASASWTSLFWF

-115 EPNIA
+115 QPTIA
-120 IVREDVTRFNFSD
+120 LVREDVHRFNFSD
-133 IQQRVA
+133 IEQRVA
-139 ELSAAQPEEPPKKPD
+139 ELAAAKPDEPPKPD

-180 RKQVVDEL
+180 RKQVVDEFAI
-188 GVGVPFI
+188 GIPFI

-202 DIDVQPRV
+202 DIDVQPRL

-220 LNGVARPFDVV
+220 LTGVARPFDVV
-231 PSSTLRVAFNGL
+231 PSSTLRVAFDGL

-293 LDLRDTTGE
+293 LDVRDPSGGS
-302 NLAAWSAL
+302 LAAWSAL
-310 TVTRLELE
+310 TVSRLELE
-318 PIARHV
+318 PIARQV
-324 YVGEVGLWA
+324 YIGEVGLWA
-333 PQIHVRRYAN
+333 PQIHVRRHAN
-343 EHLNWLDV
+343 EHLNWQDV
-351 VAGLKRLGGVEPTA
+351 VAGLKALGGVEPTA
-365 TPVADK
+365 TPVRDEM
-371 LRKASGLDPAA
+371 RKASGLKPLAAGGAPASAGTPAA
-382 KAGDKTVAAAAAPG
+382 AGAQAPG
-396 AAAKAAAPAAGKAAA
+396 
-411 PAATNAA
+411 TQ
-418 GKAAAPAATN
+418 
-428 AAGKA
+428 
-433 TAAESA
+433 S
-439 SAAANATGKAAAS
+439 SS
-452 AVADAADKTSTPAP
+452 TSAP
-466 VAANASASAESGAKA
+466 VAKADAGTGSTAQAPTGPASGAPRPA
-481 AAPAAGPA
+481 DPAGTAPTAGATPTAAGTAPTA
-489 TGAAPAASASSAAP
+489 GAAPAADTAAASAP
-503 ATSSAATPAPRAAPA
+503 TPAPA
-518 GTAPAAPATADAAP
+518 
-532 KPEAAPTEWK
+532 EWQ
-542 VELDAFNLHEGEVY
+542 VTLDAFNLHEGEVY

-574 VEGVALPQVPDQ
+574 VEGVELPQQPDR

-606 GPLVIQPLSLE
+606 GPLVIKPLSLDMN
-617 LGVRL
+617 VRL
-622 GNIALAPL
+622 GNVALAPL
-630 APAVRNASPMTLL
+630 APAVRSAAPISLL
-643 DGRLAADAQ
+643 DGRLGATAQ
-652 IHVKEKNGAVD
+652 VHVREKGGAID

-688 IALQSLHVTADRL
+688 IAMQSLRITADRL

-710 TLAAAGIQGNGKLD
+710 TLAAAGVQGDGKLD
-724 LKGAFTPQPLTL
+724 LKGVFTPQPLTL
-736 KTSVDLSELNVAS
+736 KTAVDLSGLNVAS
-749 FAPYAASSLNATVR
+749 FAPYFASSLNATVR
-763 AITLGAKGNA
+763 AVTLGAKGNA
-773 EFAAAAGS
+773 EFIAAAGN
-781 APMKASWKG
+781 APMKAAWKG
-790 GVEVTGV
+790 AVDVTDL

-802 VNNDDFLNWK
+802 VNKDDFLNWK

-842 RVLLNA
+842 RILLNA

-875 GRSAAPA
+875 GRSADTPAAPPA
-882 PAAAPGKASAM
+882 PAAPAPSAKGSRASAM

-914 VKPNYVAELSSVEG
+914 VKPNYVAELSSIEG
-928 SITAVSSTNPQP
+928 GITAVSSTNPQP

-963 FAKYLSL
+963 FAQYLTL

-1008 IKDRALQ
+1008 IKNRALQ

-1115 ALTED
+1115 VLTED
-1120 SQQRIDTL
+1120 TIQRIDTL
-1128 IKALVDRPALKMD
+1128 TKALTDRPALKLD

-1148 KTDVEGLRQAWVDA
+1148 KTDSEGLRQAWVDA
-1162 KIRAAKAAATTPRGK
+1162 QIRAAKAADVAPRGK
-1177 KPNPAGVEVS
+1177 KPDPKGVTVS
-1187 GAERAKYLEEVYD
+1187 AAERAKYLEDVYD
-1200 DTDLKDKPRN
+1200 DADLKDKPRN
-1210 FIGMAKSVPPE
+1210 FIGMAKSVPAA
-1221 QMEEMLRAAA
+1221 QMEAMLRAAA
-1231 PVGDEQL
+1231 PVGEDQL

-1271 TDGIKDEGLPSRV
+1271 ADGIKDEGQPSRV

>member
-1 MPLRMPKLRLTR
+1 MPVRMPKLRFTR
-13 RVGKIL
+13 RAGKIL

-34 WQVPKVLHNV
+34 WQVPKVLHGV
-44 LVQDVSKMIGREVSV
+44 LTDDVSKMIGRDVSV
-59 GDISFNPFTLTVRA
+59 GKITFNPFTLTVRA
-73 RDLAVAQPD
+73 KDLAVAQPGA
-82 SQTPLLKL
+82 QTPLLTL
-90 AELDVSAAWSSLFWF
+90 AELDASASWTSLFWF

-115 EPNIA
+115 QPTIA
-120 IVREDVTRFNFSD
+120 LVREDVLRFNFSD
-133 IQQRVA
+133 IEQRVA
-139 ELSAAQPEEPPKKPD
+139 ELAAAKPDEPPKPD

-180 RKQVVDEL
+180 RKQVVDEFAI
-188 GVGVPFI
+188 GIPFI

-202 DIDVQPRV
+202 DIDVQPRL

-220 LNGVARPFDVV
+220 LTGVARPFDVV
-231 PSSTLRVAFNGL
+231 PSSTLRVAFDGL

-293 LDLRDTTGE
+293 LDVRDPSGGS
-302 NLAAWSAL
+302 LAAWSAL
-310 TVTRLELE
+310 TVSRLELE
-318 PIARHV
+318 PIARQV
-324 YVGEVGLWA
+324 YIGEVGLWA
-333 PQIHVRRYAN
+333 PQIHVRRHAN
-343 EHLNWLDV
+343 EHLNWQDV
-351 VAGLKRLGGVEPTA
+351 VAGLKALGGVEPTA
-365 TPVADK
+365 TPVRDEM
-371 LRKASGLDPAA
+371 RKASGLKPL
-382 KAGDKTVAAAAAPG
+382 
-396 AAAKAAAPAAGKAAA
+396 AAG
-411 PAATNAA
+411 
-418 GKAAAPAATN
+418 G
-428 AAGKA
+428 
-433 TAAESA
+433 
-439 SAAANATGKAAAS
+439 
-452 AVADAADKTSTPAP
+452 
-466 VAANASASAESGAKA
+466 ASASAGTPAAAGAQAPGTQSPSTSAPVAKADAGTGSTAQAPTGPASGAPRPA
-481 AAPAAGPA
+481 DPAGTAPTAGATPTAAGTGPTA
-489 TGAAPAASASSAAP
+489 GAAPAADTAAASAP
-503 ATSSAATPAPRAAPA
+503 TPAPA
-518 GTAPAAPATADAAP
+518 
-532 KPEAAPTEWK
+532 EWQ
-542 VELDAFNLHEGEVY
+542 VTLDAFNLHEGEVY

-574 VEGVALPQVPDQ
+574 VEGVELPQQPDR
-586 PINLWLTMDNSTDGG
+586 PINLWLTMDNSTDDG

-606 GPLVIQPLSLE
+606 GPLVINPLSLDMN
-617 LGVRL
+617 VRL
-622 GNIALAPL
+622 GNVALAPL
-630 APAVRNASPMTLL
+630 APAVRSAAPISLL
-643 DGRLAADAQ
+643 DGRLGATAQ
-652 IHVKEKNGAVD
+652 VHVREKGGVID
-663 ASATAVQADL
+663 ASATTVQADL

-688 IALQSLHVTADRL
+688 IAMQSLRITADRL

-710 TLAAAGIQGNGKLD
+710 TLAAAGVQGDGKLD
-724 LKGAFTPQPLTL
+724 LKGVFTPQPLTF
-736 KTSVDLSELNVAS
+736 KTAVDLSGLNVAS
-749 FAPYAASSLNATVR
+749 FAPYFASSLNATVR
-763 AITLGAKGNA
+763 AVTLGAKGNA
-773 EFAAAAGS
+773 EFIAAAGN
-781 APMKASWKG
+781 APMKAVWKG
-790 GVEVTGV
+790 AVDVTDL

-802 VNNDDFLNWK
+802 VNKDDFLNWK
-812 RLGFT
+812 RLGFA

-842 RVLLNA
+842 RILLNA

-875 GRSAAPA
+875 GRSADTPAAPPA
-882 PAAAPGKASAM
+882 PAAPAPSAKGSRASAM

-914 VKPNYVAELSSVEG
+914 VKPNYVAELSSIEG
-928 SITAVSSTNPQP
+928 GITAVSSTNPQP

-963 FAKYLSL
+963 FAQYLTL

-1008 IKDRALQ
+1008 IKNRALQ

-1115 ALTED
+1115 VLTKD
-1120 SQQRIDTL
+1120 TIQRIDTL
-1128 IKALVDRPALKMD
+1128 TKALTDRPALKMD

-1148 KTDVEGLRQAWVDA
+1148 KTDSEGLRQAWVDA
-1162 KIRAAKAAATTPRGK
+1162 QIRAAKAADVAPRGK
-1177 KPNPAGVEVS
+1177 KPDPKGVTVS
-1187 GAERAKYLEEVYD
+1187 AAERAKYLEDVYD
-1200 DTDLKDKPRN
+1200 DADLKDKPRN
-1210 FIGMAKSVPPE
+1210 FIGMAKSVPAA
-1221 QMEEMLRAAA
+1221 QMEAMLRAAA
-1231 PVGDEQL
+1231 PVGGDQL

-1271 TDGIKDEGLPSRV
+1271 ADGIKDEGQPSRV

>member
-1 MPLRMPKLRLTR
+1 MPVRMPKLRFTR
-13 RVGKIL
+13 RAGKIL

-34 WQVPKVLHNV
+34 WQVPKVLHGV
-44 LVQDVSKMIGREVSV
+44 LTEDVSKMIGRDVSV
-59 GDISFNPFTLTVRA
+59 GKISFNPFTLTLRA
-73 RDLAVAQPD
+73 HDLAVAQPG
-82 SQTPLLKL
+82 SETPLMTL
-90 AELDVSAAWSSLFWF
+90 AELDASASWTSLFWF

-115 EPNIA
+115 QPNIA
-120 IVREDVTRFNFSD
+120 IVREDVLRFNFSD
-133 IQQRVA
+133 IAQRVA
-139 ELSAAQPEEPPKKPD
+139 EMTAAKPDEPPKPD

-164 MVIENGTI
+164 LVIDNGAI

-195 STFGYAT
+195 SSFGYAT
-202 DIDVQPRV
+202 DIDVQPRL

-220 LNGVARPFDVV
+220 LTGVARPFDVV
-231 PSSTLRVAFNGL
+231 PSSTLRVAFDGL

-293 LDLRDTTGE
+293 LDLCDPAGG

-310 TVTRLELE
+310 TITRLELE
-318 PIARHV
+318 PIARQV
-324 YVGEVGLWA
+324 YIGEVGLWA
-333 PQIHVRRYAN
+333 PQIHVRRHAN
-343 EHLNWLDV
+343 EHLNWQDV
-351 VAGLKRLGGVEPTA
+351 VAGLKALGGVEPTA
-365 TPVADK
+365 TPVRDEM
-371 LRKASGLDPAA
+371 RKASGLKPRAANETPAGAEAPVQGQAQPAQAPAAAGQAPAEQVPAEQAPADKTSAAQTPPGQPPAAQAPADPAS
-382 KAGDKTVAAAAAPG
+382 AG
-396 AAAKAAAPAAGKAAA
+396 AAPAAGEPAQA
-411 PAATNAA
+411 P
-418 GKAAAPAATN
+418 
-428 AAGKA
+428 
-433 TAAESA
+433 
-439 SAAANATGKAAAS
+439 
-452 AVADAADKTSTPAP
+452 
-466 VAANASASAESGAKA
+466 
-481 AAPAAGPA
+481 GPA
-489 TGAAPAASASSAAP
+489 
-503 ATSSAATPAPRAAPA
+503 
-518 GTAPAAPATADAAP
+518 
-532 KPEAAPTEWK
+532 EWK
-542 VELDAFNLHEGEVY
+542 VTLDAFNLHEGEVY
-556 VTDAVSKLD
+556 VVDAISKLD

-574 VEGVALPQVPDQ
+574 VEGVELPQQPDR

-606 GPLVIQPLSLE
+606 GPLVIKPLSLDMD
-617 LGVRL
+617 VRL
-622 GNIALAPL
+622 GNVALAPL
-630 APAVRNASPMTLL
+630 APAVRSAAPVSLL
-643 DGRLAADAQ
+643 DGRLAAMAQ
-652 IHVKEKNGAVD
+652 VHVREKGGEID

-683 KPALD
+683 QPALD
-688 IALQSLHVTADRL
+688 VALQSLRVTADRL

-724 LKGAFTPQPLTL
+724 LKGAFTSQPLTL
-736 KTSVDLSELNVAS
+736 KTAVDLSGLDVAS
-749 FAPYAASSLNATVR
+749 FAPYFASSLNATVR
-763 AITLGAKGNA
+763 AVTLGAKGNA
-773 EFAAAAGS
+773 EFAAAAGN
-781 APMKASWKG
+781 APMRAAWKG
-790 GVEVTGV
+790 GVDVTDL

-802 VNNDDFLNWK
+802 VNKDDFLNWK

-829 AKLGDIALEDFYG
+829 ARLGDIALEDFYG

-875 GRSAAPA
+875 GRSAAPPA
-882 PAAAPGKASAM
+882 PAAKRSESSGSM

-914 VKPNYVAELSSVEG
+914 VKPNYVAELSSIEG
-928 SITAVSSTNPQP
+928 GITAVSSTHPQP

-1033 PDATKLP
+1033 PDATNRP
-1040 VLLAVAL
+1040 VLLDVAL

-1115 ALTED
+1115 VLTED
-1120 SQQRIDTL
+1120 TVQRIDTL
-1128 IKALVDRPALKMD
+1128 TKALADRPALKMD

-1148 KTDVEGLRQAWVDA
+1148 KIDMEGLRQAWVDGR
-1162 KIRAAKAAATTPRGK
+1162 IRAAKAADVAPRGK
-1177 KPNPAGVEVS
+1177 KPNPAGVDVTA
-1187 GAERAKYLEEVYD
+1187 AERAKYLEEVYD
-1200 DTDLKDKPRN
+1200 DTDIEDKPRN
-1210 FIGMAKSVPPE
+1210 FIGMAKSVPAA

-1231 PVGDEQL
+1231 PVGEDQL

-1271 TDGIKDEGLPSRV
+1271 TDGIKDEGQPSRV

>member
-19 LGIVA
+19 LGIAA
-24 FVLILFGVAA
+24 FVLVLFGVAA

-82 SQTPLLKL
+82 SQTPLLTL
-90 AELDVSAAWSSLFWF
+90 AELDVSAAWTSLFWF
-105 APVVDRLTLR
+105 APVVDRMTLR

-139 ELSAAQPEEPPKKPD
+139 ELTAAQPEEPPKKPD

-220 LNGVARPFDVV
+220 LNGVARPFDKV

-293 LDLRDTTGE
+293 LDLRDTAGA
-302 NLAAWSAL
+302 NLVAWSAL
-310 TVTRLELE
+310 TVSRLELE
-318 PIARHV
+318 PIARHA

-343 EHLNWLDV
+343 ANLNWLDV

-371 LRKASGLDPAA
+371 LRKASGLDPA
-382 KAGDKTVAAAAAPG
+382 KAGGKADPAAAPAKGAPAATADAAAKGAATPAAAATGTPAATAGAASPAVSAPSPG
-396 AAAKAAAPAAGKAAA
+396 APAASSAAAPAAPVAGA
-411 PAATNAA
+411 PAA
-418 GKAAAPAATN
+418 PSAT
-428 AAGKA
+428 
-433 TAAESA
+433 
-439 SAAANATGKAAAS
+439 
-452 AVADAADKTSTPAP
+452 
-466 VAANASASAESGAKA
+466 
-481 AAPAAGPA
+481 
-489 TGAAPAASASSAAP
+489 
-503 ATSSAATPAPRAAPA
+503 APA
-518 GTAPAAPATADAAP
+518 GTPAADAAAP
-532 KPEAAPTEWK
+532 QPAPAPTEWK

-556 VTDAVSKLD
+556 VADAVSKLD

-606 GPLVIQPLSLE
+606 GPLVLKPLSLE

-630 APAVRNASPMTLL
+630 APAVRNASPIALL
-643 DGRLAADAQ
+643 DGRLAASAQ
-652 IHVKEKNGAVD
+652 VHVKEKNGAVD
-663 ASATAVQADL
+663 ASASAVQADL

-683 KPALD
+683 KPAVD
-688 IALQSLHVTADRL
+688 IALQSLRVTADRL

-724 LKGAFTPQPLTL
+724 LKGAFTPQPLTV

-781 APMKASWKG
+781 APMKVNWKG

-802 VNNDDFLNWK
+802 VNKDDFLNWK

-882 PAAAPGKASAM
+882 PAAPAAKGGGGM

-902 LTRGRMTFTDRF
+902 LNRGRMTFTDRF
-914 VKPNYVAELSSVEG
+914 VKPNYVAELSSIEG

-1074 IVVRVLMNLVVKA
+1074 IVVRVLLNLVVKA

-1115 ALTED
+1115 VLTED

-1128 IKALVDRPALKMD
+1128 TKALTDRPALKMD

-1148 KTDVEGLRQAWVDA
+1148 KTDMEGLRQAWVDG

-1200 DTDLKDKPRN
+1200 DTDIKDKPRN
-1210 FIGMAKSVPPE
+1210 FIGMSKSVPAA
-1221 QMEEMLRAAA
+1221 QMEEMLRSVA
-1231 PVGDEQL
+1231 PVGDDQL

-1271 TDGIKDEGLPSRV
+1271 ADGIKDEGQPSRV

>member
-1 MPLRMPKLRLTR
+1 MPVRMPKLRFTR
-13 RVGKIL
+13 RAGKIL

-34 WQVPKVLHNV
+34 WQVPKVLHGV
-44 LVQDVSKMIGREVSV
+44 LTDDVAKMIGRDVSV
-59 GDISFNPFTLTVRA
+59 GKITFNPFTLTVRA
-73 RDLAVAQPD
+73 QDLTVAQPG
-82 SQTPLLKL
+82 SQTPLLTL
-90 AELDVSAAWSSLFWF
+90 AELDASASWTSLFWF
-105 APVVDRLTLR
+105 APVVDRLTFR
-115 EPNIA
+115 QPNIA
-120 IVREDVTRFNFSD
+120 IVREDVLRFNFSD
-133 IQQRVA
+133 IEQRVA
-139 ELSAAQPEEPPKKPD
+139 ELAAAKPQEPPKPD

-164 MVIENGTI
+164 MVIEDGAI

-180 RKQVVDEL
+180 RKQVVDEFTI
-188 GVGVPFI
+188 GVPFI

-202 DIDVQPRV
+202 DIDVQPRL

-220 LNGVARPFDVV
+220 LTGVARPFDVV
-231 PSSTLRVAFNGL
+231 PSSTLRVAFDGL

-259 VESALLDS
+259 VERALLDS

-284 VVGDLGLRR
+284 IVGDLGLRR
-293 LDLRDTTGE
+293 LDVRDPSGG

-310 TVTRLELE
+310 TVSRLELE
-318 PIARHV
+318 PIARQV
-324 YVGEVGLWA
+324 YIGEVGLWA
-333 PQIHVRRYAN
+333 PQIHVRRHAN
-343 EHLNWLDV
+343 EHLNWQDV
-351 VAGLKRLGGVEPTA
+351 VAGLKALGGVEPTA
-365 TPVADK
+365 TPVRDEM
-371 LRKASGLDPAA
+371 RKASGLKPRAA
-382 KAGDKTVAAAAAPG
+382 SGPQVAPG
-396 AAAKAAAPAAGKAAA
+396 AAGAP
-411 PAATNAA
+411 
-418 GKAAAPAATN
+418 
-428 AAGKA
+428 
-433 TAAESA
+433 E
-439 SAAANATGKAAAS
+439 
-452 AVADAADKTSTPAP
+452 P
-466 VAANASASAESGAKA
+466 V
-481 AAPAAGPA
+481 P
-489 TGAAPAASASSAAP
+489 
-503 ATSSAATPAPRAAPA
+503 APA
-518 GTAPAAPATADAAP
+518 GQAPAAPAAQ
-532 KPEAAPTEWK
+532 APTTPAAQAPAPRPDQAATAPADQASATPAPGQPPAPAEWK
-542 VELDAFNLHEGEVY
+542 VVLDAFNLHEGEVY

-565 YVMTGLAAT
+565 YVMAGLAAT
-574 VEGVALPQVPDQ
+574 VEGVALPQPPDQ

-606 GPLVIQPLSLE
+606 GPLVIKPLSLDMN
-617 LGVRL
+617 VRL

-630 APAVRNASPMTLL
+630 APAVRSAAPITLL
-643 DGRLAADAQ
+643 DGRLGATAQ
-652 IHVKEKNGAVD
+652 LHVREKGGAID

-683 KPALD
+683 KPVLD
-688 IALQSLHVTADRL
+688 IAMQSLRITADRL
-701 AMGPGQSNF
+701 ALGPGPSNF
-710 TLAAAGIQGNGKLD
+710 TVAAAGVQGDGKLD
-724 LKGAFTPQPLTL
+724 LKGVFTPQPLTL
-736 KTSVDLSELNVAS
+736 KTAVDLSNLNVAS
-749 FAPYAASSLNATVR
+749 FAPYFASSLNATVR
-763 AITLGAKGNA
+763 AVTLSAKGNA
-773 EFAAAAGS
+773 EFTAAAGS
-781 APMKASWKG
+781 APMKAGWKG
-790 GVEVTGV
+790 GVDITDL

-802 VNNDDFLNWK
+802 VNKDDFLNWK

-829 AKLGDIALEDFYG
+829 ARLGDIALEDFYG
-842 RVLLNA
+842 RILLNA

-875 GRSAAPA
+875 GRSAEPPAPLPAATAPA
-882 PAAAPGKASAM
+882 KGSGAAAM

-914 VKPNYVAELSSVEG
+914 VKPNYVAELSSIEG
-928 SITAVSSTNPQP
+928 DITAVSSTNPQP

-958 GVVQP
+958 GIVQP
-963 FAKYLSL
+963 FAKFLTL

-1008 IKDRALQ
+1008 IKNRALQ

-1115 ALTED
+1115 VLTED
-1120 SQQRIDTL
+1120 SLQRIETL
-1128 IKALVDRPALKMD
+1128 TKALADRPALKLD

-1148 KTDVEGLRQAWVDA
+1148 KTDTEGLRQAWVDA
-1162 KIRAAKAAATTPRGK
+1162 KIRAAKAADVAPRGK
-1177 KPNPAGVEVS
+1177 KPDPKGVEVS
-1187 GAERAKYLEEVYD
+1187 GAERAKYLEAVYD

-1210 FIGMAKSVPPE
+1210 FIGMAKTIPAA
-1221 QMEEMLRAAA
+1221 QMEAMLRAAA
-1231 PVGDEQL
+1231 PVGEDQL

-1271 TDGIKDEGLPSRV
+1271 ADGIKDEGQPSRV

>member
-1 MPLRMPKLRLTR
+1 MPLRMPKFRFTR
-13 RVGKIL
+13 RLGKIL
-19 LGIVA
+19 LGVVA
-24 FVLILFGVAA
+24 TALILCGIAA

-44 LVQDVSKMIGREVSV
+44 LTQDVAKMLGRDVAV
-59 GDISFNPFTLTVRA
+59 GKITFNPFTLTVRA
-73 RDLAVAQPD
+73 QDLAVAQPG
-82 SQTPLLKL
+82 SQTPLFT
-90 AELDVSAAWSSLFWF
+90 ASELDVSAAWTSLFWF
-105 APVVDRLTLR
+105 APVVDRFTLR
-115 EPNIA
+115 SPTLS

-133 IQQRVA
+133 VQQRVA
-139 ELSAAQPEEPPKKPD
+139 EMTAPKPDEPPKPD

-164 MVIENGTI
+164 MVIEGGVI

-188 GVGVPFI
+188 AIGVPFI

-202 DIDVQPRV
+202 DIDVQPRL

-220 LNGVARPFDVV
+220 LTGVARPFDKV
-231 PSSTLRVAFNGL
+231 PSSTLRVAFSGL

-259 VESALLDS
+259 LERALLDS

-284 VVGDLGLRR
+284 VVGDLGLRQF
-293 LDLRDTTGE
+293 DLRDSAGE
-302 NLAAWSAL
+302 SLAAWSAL

-318 PIARHV
+318 PIARQV
-324 YVGEVGLWA
+324 YVGGVDLWA
-333 PQIHVRRYAN
+333 PQVYARRYSN
-343 EHLNWLDV
+343 QRLNWQDV
-351 VAGLKRLGGVEPTA
+351 VDKLKQLGGPAPTA
-365 TPVADK
+365 QPAAMTAAKPA
-371 LRKASGLDPAA
+371 ATDPAQAA
-382 KAGDKTVAAAAAPG
+382 KPAPAAAAQ
-396 AAAKAAAPAAGKAAA
+396 AAQ
-411 PAATNAA
+411 
-418 GKAAAPAATN
+418 
-428 AAGKA
+428 
-433 TAAESA
+433 
-439 SAAANATGKAAAS
+439 AAAS
-452 AVADAADKTSTPAP
+452 SP
-466 VAANASASAESGAKA
+466 
-481 AAPAAGPA
+481 
-489 TGAAPAASASSAAP
+489 
-503 ATSSAATPAPRAAPA
+503 
-518 GTAPAAPATADAAP
+518 APAAPAAASTPNDAPPKPAAP
-532 KPEAAPTEWK
+532 AEWK
-542 VELDAFNLHEGEVY
+542 VTLDAFNIHEGELY
-556 VTDAVSKLD
+556 VTDAISKLD
-565 YVMTGLAAT
+565 YTLTGLAVT
-574 VEGVALPQVPDQ
+574 VEGVALPQVKGE
-586 PINLWLTMDNSTDGG
+586 PINLWLTVDNSTDGG
-601 WLRAK
+601 WIRAK
-606 GPLVIQPLSLE
+606 GPLVLQPLSLE
-617 LGVRL
+617 LALRM
-622 GNIALAPL
+622 GNVALAPF
-630 APAVRNASPMTLL
+630 APAVRSLSPILL
-643 DGRLAADAQ
+643 QDGRLGLTAQ
-652 IHVKEKNGAVD
+652 VHVLDRNGVID
-663 ASATAVQADL
+663 ASATGVRAELA
-673 TQFKARDESL
+673 QFKARDETL
-683 KPALD
+683 NPALD
-688 IALQSLHVTADRL
+688 VALQQLVVTADRL
-701 AMGPGQSNF
+701 AMGPGASNF
-710 TLAAAGIQGNGKLD
+710 TLAAAGIQGGGKLD
-724 LKGAFTPQPLTL
+724 LKGAFTPQPLSV
-736 KTSVDLSELNVAS
+736 KTSVDLSGLNVAS
-749 FAPYAASSLNATVR
+749 FAPYFASSLNATVR
-763 AITLGAKGNA
+763 AITLGAKGDA
-773 EFAAAAGS
+773 EFAAANGS
-781 APMKASWKG
+781 APMKAGWKG
-790 GVEVTGV
+790 GVDITDV

-802 VNNDDFLNWK
+802 VNKDDFLNWK
-812 RLGFT
+812 RLGLS
-817 GMDISVAGDKIG
+817 GMNVSVAGEKIVAG
-829 AKLGDIALEDFYG
+829 LGDIALDDFYG
-842 RVLLNA
+842 RILLNA

-875 GRSAAPA
+875 GRRAEPPA
-882 PAAAPGKASAM
+882 PAAKGGGM
-893 PDISVNSVT
+893 PDISLNSVT

-914 VKPNYVAELSSVEG
+914 VKPNYVAELSSIDG

-1008 IKDRALQ
+1008 IKDRALL

-1074 IVVRVLMNLVVKA
+1074 IVVRVLLNLVVKA

-1115 ALTED
+1115 ALTD
-1120 SQQRIDTL
+1120 DTLQRIDTL
-1128 IKALVDRPALKMD
+1128 TKALVDRPALKMD
-1141 ISGRADP
+1141 LSGRADP
-1148 KTDVEGLRQAWVDA
+1148 KTDLDGLRQAWVDA
-1162 KIRAAKAAATTPRGK
+1162 QIRLAKARDVAPRGK

-1187 GAERAKYLEEVYD
+1187 GAERAKYLEKVYD

-1210 FIGMAKSVPPE
+1210 FIGMAKSVPPQ

-1271 TDGIKDEGLPSRV
+1271 ADGIKDEGLPSRV

>member
-1 MPLRMPKLRLTR
+1 MPLRMPKFRFTR
-13 RVGKIL
+13 RLGKIL
-19 LGIVA
+19 LGVVA
-24 FVLILFGVAA
+24 TALILCGVAA

-44 LVQDVSKMIGREVSV
+44 LTQDVAKMLGRDVAV
-59 GDISFNPFTLTVRA
+59 GKITFNPFTLTVRA
-73 RDLAVAQPD
+73 HDLAVAQPG
-82 SQTPLLKL
+82 SQTPLLTA
-90 AELDVSAAWSSLFWF
+90 AEVDVSAAWTSLFWF
-105 APVVDRLTLR
+105 APVIDRFTLR
-115 EPNIA
+115 SPTLS

-133 IQQRVA
+133 VQQRVA
-139 ELSAAQPEEPPKKPD
+139 EMTAAKPDEPPKPD

-164 MVIENGTI
+164 MVIEGGVV

-180 RKQVVDEL
+180 RKQVIDEL
-188 GVGVPFI
+188 AVGVPFI

-202 DIDVQPRV
+202 DIDVQPRL

-220 LNGVARPFDVV
+220 LTGVARPFDKV
-231 PSSTLRVAFNGL
+231 PSSTLQVAFTGL

-259 VESALLDS
+259 LERALLDS
-267 NLQVVFEQ
+267 NLQIVFEQ

-284 VVGDLGLRR
+284 VVGDLGLRQF
-293 LDLRDTTGE
+293 DLRDNAGE
-302 NLAAWSAL
+302 SLAAWSAL
-310 TVTRLELE
+310 TVNRLEIE
-318 PIARHV
+318 PIARQA
-324 YVGEVGLWA
+324 YVGDIGLWA
-333 PQIHVRRYAN
+333 PQVYARRYSDQR
-343 EHLNWLDV
+343 LNWQD
-351 VAGLKRLGGVEPTA
+351 
-365 TPVADK
+365 VADK
-371 LRKASGLDPAA
+371 LKQLGGPAPAA
-382 KAGDKTVAAAAAPG
+382 KPAATPG
-396 AAAKAAAPAAGKAAA
+396 AKPGAGATPPAGGA
-411 PAATNAA
+411 PAATVSVDAR
-418 GKAAAPAATN
+418 APAKPG
-428 AAGKA
+428 AAKP
-433 TAAESA
+433 AAEK
-439 SAAANATGKAAAS
+439 G
-452 AVADAADKTSTPAP
+452 AP
-466 VAANASASAESGAKA
+466 VASPAAVATAGPAQAAKPA
-481 AAPAAGPA
+481 TDPAAGQA
-489 TGAAPAASASSAAP
+489 SAPAVSN
-503 ATSSAATPAPRAAPA
+503 PAP
-518 GTAPAAPATADAAP
+518 TVQPAAPA
-532 KPEAAPTEWK
+532 EWK
-542 VELDAFNLHEGEVY
+542 VTLDAFNIHEGELY

-565 YVMTGLAAT
+565 YTLTGLGVT
-574 VEGVALPQVPDQ
+574 VEGVALPQVKGE
-586 PINLWLTMDNSTDGG
+586 PINLWLTVDNSTDGG
-601 WLRAK
+601 WIRAK
-606 GPLVIQPLSLE
+606 GPLVLQPLSLE
-617 LGVRL
+617 LALRM
-622 GNIALAPL
+622 GNVALAPF
-630 APAVRNASPMTLL
+630 APAVRSLSPIQLL
-643 DGRLAADAQ
+643 DGRLGLTAQ
-652 IHVKEKNGAVD
+652 VHVQDNNGAID
-663 ASATAVQADL
+663 ASASGVRAELA
-673 TQFKARDESL
+673 QFKARDETL

-688 IALQSLHVTADRL
+688 IALQQLVVTADRL
-701 AMGPGQSNF
+701 AMGPGASNF
-710 TLAAAGIQGNGKLD
+710 TLAAAGIQGGGKLD
-724 LKGAFTPQPLTL
+724 LKGAFTPQPLAV
-736 KTSVDLSELNVAS
+736 KTSVDLSGLNVAS
-749 FAPYAASSLNATVR
+749 FAPYFASSLNATVR
-763 AITLGAKGNA
+763 AVTLGAKGDA
-773 EFAAAAGS
+773 DFAAANGS
-781 APMKASWKG
+781 APMKAGWKG
-790 GVEVTGV
+790 GVEVTDV

-802 VNNDDFLNWK
+802 VNKDDFLNWK
-812 RLGFT
+812 RLGLS
-817 GMDISVAGDKIG
+817 GMNVSVAGEKIVAG
-829 AKLGDIALEDFYG
+829 LGDIALDDFYG
-842 RVLLNA
+842 RILLNA

-875 GRSAAPA
+875 GRRAEPPA
-882 PAAAPGKASAM
+882 PAAKGGGM
-893 PDISVNSVT
+893 PDISLNSVK

-914 VKPNYVAELSSVEG
+914 VKPNYVAELSNIDG

-1008 IKDRALQ
+1008 IKDRALL

-1074 IVVRVLMNLVVKA
+1074 IVVRVLLNLVVKA

-1120 SQQRIDTL
+1120 TLQRIETL
-1128 IKALVDRPALKMD
+1128 TKALADRPALKMD
-1141 ISGRADP
+1141 LSGRADP
-1148 KTDVEGLRQAWVDA
+1148 KTDLDGLRQAWVDA
-1162 KIRAAKAAATTPRGK
+1162 QIRLAKARDVAPRGK

-1200 DTDLKDKPRN
+1200 DTDIKDKPRN

-1221 QMEEMLRAAA
+1221 QMEEMLRGVA
-1231 PVGDEQL
+1231 PVGEEQL

-1258 LADRVFIVAPQLD
+1258 LADRVFIVASQLD
-1271 TDGIKDEGLPSRV
+1271 ADGIKDEGLPSRV

>member
-1 MPLRMPKLRLTR
+1 MPLRMPKLRLSG

-19 LGIVA
+19 LGIAA
-24 FVLILFGVAA
+24 FILILFGVAA
-34 WQVPKVLHNV
+34 WQVPKVLADV
-44 LVQDVSKMIGREVSV
+44 LTQDVSKMIGRDVSV
-59 GDISFNPFTLTVRA
+59 GKISFNPFTLTVRA
-73 RDLAVAQPD
+73 RDLAVAQPG
-82 SQTPLLKL
+82 SQTPLLTL
-90 AELDVSAAWSSLFWF
+90 AELDASAAWTSLFWF
-105 APVVDRLTLR
+105 APVVDRMTLR

-139 ELSAAQPEEPPKKPD
+139 EMAAAQPEAPPEPD
-154 EGLPR
+154 AGLPR

-164 MVIENGTI
+164 MVIENGSI

-202 DIDVQPRV
+202 DIDVQPRL

-220 LNGVARPFDVV
+220 LTGVARPFDVV
-231 PSSTLRVAFNGL
+231 PSSTLRVAFDGL

-259 VESALLDS
+259 LESALLDS

-284 VVGDLGLRR
+284 VMGDLGLRR
-293 LDLRDTTGE
+293 LDLRDTAGQG
-302 NLAAWSAL
+302 LAAWSAL
-310 TVTRLELE
+310 TVSRLELE
-318 PIARHV
+318 PIERRV

-333 PQIHVRRYAN
+333 PQIHVRRQAN
-343 EHLNWLDV
+343 AQLNWLDV
-351 VAGLKRLGGVEPTA
+351 VAKLKQLGGVEPTA

-371 LRKASGLDPAA
+371 LRKASGLKPAEH
-382 KAGDKTVAAAAAPG
+382 P
-396 AAAKAAAPAAGKAAA
+396 AAPAAAAVAA
-411 PAATNAA
+411 PAATPADAGAA
-418 GKAAAPAATN
+418 APPAAPAAPP
-428 AAGKA
+428 
-433 TAAESA
+433 EP
-439 SAAANATGKAAAS
+439 
-452 AVADAADKTSTPAP
+452 AD
-466 VAANASASAESGAKA
+466 
-481 AAPAAGPA
+481 
-489 TGAAPAASASSAAP
+489 
-503 ATSSAATPAPRAAPA
+503 
-518 GTAPAAPATADAAP
+518 
-532 KPEAAPTEWK
+532 WK
-542 VELDAFNLHEGEVY
+542 VNLDAFNLHEGELY
-556 VTDAVSKLD
+556 VNDAVSKLD

-574 VEGVALPQVPDQ
+574 VEGVALPQVEGE

-606 GPLVIQPLSLE
+606 GPLVIKPLSLE

-622 GNIALAPL
+622 GNVALAPL
-630 APAVRNASPMTLL
+630 APAVRNAAPIALL
-643 DGRLAADAQ
+643 DGRLAAAAQ
-652 IHVKEKNGAVD
+652 VHVREQNGAVD
-663 ASATAVQADL
+663 ASATGVQADL
-673 TQFKARDESL
+673 TGFKARDESL

-688 IALQSLHVTADRL
+688 LALQSLRVTADRL

-710 TLAAAGIQGNGKLD
+710 TLAAAGVQGNGKLD
-724 LKGAFTPQPLTL
+724 LKGVFTPQPLTV
-736 KTSVDLSELNVAS
+736 KTAVDLSGLNVAT

-773 EFAAAAGS
+773 EFAAAAGN
-781 APMKASWKG
+781 APMKAGWKG
-790 GVEVTGV
+790 GVEITDV

-812 RLGFT
+812 RLDFS

-829 AKLGDIALEDFYG
+829 ARLGDIALEDFYG

-875 GRSAAPA
+875 GRNKAP
-882 PAAAPGKASAM
+882 PAAAPAKGGASAM
-893 PDISVNSVT
+893 PDIAVNSVT
-902 LTRGRMTFTDRF
+902 LNRGRMTFTDRF
-914 VKPNYVAELSSVEG
+914 VKPNYVAELSSIEG

-958 GVVQP
+958 GIVQP
-963 FAKYLSL
+963 FAKYLTL
-970 DLKASAKGVDLP
+970 DLKATAKGVDLP

-1015 ATNHVVLNQLT
+1015 ATNHVILNQLT

-1047 LKDSR
+1047 LKDAR
-1052 GNIDINLPIS
+1052 GNIDINLPVS
-1062 GSLDDPEFSVGG
+1062 GSLDDPQFSVGG

-1120 SQQRIDTL
+1120 SVQRIDTL
-1128 IKALVDRPALKMD
+1128 TKALADRPALKMD

-1148 KTDVEGLRQAWVDA
+1148 KTDMEGLRQAWVDGQ
-1162 KIRAAKAAATTPRGK
+1162 IRAAKAADTAPRGK
-1177 KPNPAGVEVS
+1177 KPNPAGVQVS
-1187 GAERAKYLEEVYD
+1187 AAERAKYLEEVYD
-1200 DTDLKDKPRN
+1200 DTDIEDKPRN
-1210 FIGMAKSVPPE
+1210 FIGIAKSVPAE
-1221 QMEEMLRAAA
+1221 QMEAMLRKAA
-1231 PVGDEQL
+1231 PVGEEQL

-1271 TDGIKDEGLPSRV
+1271 ADGIKDEGLPSRV

>member
-1 MPLRMPKLRLTR
+1 MPLRMPKFRFTR
-13 RVGKIL
+13 RLGKIL
-19 LGIVA
+19 LGVVA
-24 FVLILFGVAA
+24 TALILCGIAA

-44 LVQDVSKMIGREVSV
+44 LTQDVAKMLGRDVAV
-59 GDISFNPFTLTVRA
+59 GKITFNPFTLTVRA
-73 RDLAVAQPD
+73 QDLAVAQPG
-82 SQTPLLKL
+82 SQTPLFT
-90 AELDVSAAWSSLFWF
+90 ASELDVSAAWTSLFWF
-105 APVVDRLTLR
+105 APVVDRFTLR
-115 EPNIA
+115 SPTLSL
-120 IVREDVTRFNFSD
+120 VREDVTRFNFSD
-133 IQQRVA
+133 VQQRVA
-139 ELSAAQPEEPPKKPD
+139 EMTAPKPDEPPKAD

-164 MVIENGTI
+164 MVIEGGVI

-188 GVGVPFI
+188 AIGVPFI

-202 DIDVQPRV
+202 DIDVQPRL

-220 LNGVARPFDVV
+220 LTGVARPFDKV
-231 PSSTLRVAFNGL
+231 PSSTLRVAFSGL

-259 VESALLDS
+259 LERALLDS

-284 VVGDLGLRR
+284 VVGDLGLRQF
-293 LDLRDTTGE
+293 DLRDSAGE
-302 NLAAWSAL
+302 SLAAWSAL

-318 PIARHV
+318 PIARQV
-324 YVGEVGLWA
+324 YVGGVDLWA
-333 PQIHVRRYAN
+333 PQVYARRYSN
-343 EHLNWLDV
+343 QHLNWQDV
-351 VAGLKRLGGVEPTA
+351 VDKLKQLGGPAPAAQAAGTPAAKPDAAARPAAAGATAVAGRPEAATA
-365 TPVADK
+365 TAGAGDPA
-371 LRKASGLDPAA
+371 RPGAANPAAPDPAA
-382 KAGDKTVAAAAAPG
+382 KPATPKSAPAANPAAVATADSAQAARPG
-396 AAAKAAAPAAGKAAA
+396 PAAPAAQASTPAAGHPA
-411 PAATNAA
+411 PAAQ
-418 GKAAAPAATN
+418 PAQ
-428 AAGKA
+428 
-433 TAAESA
+433 
-439 SAAANATGKAAAS
+439 
-452 AVADAADKTSTPAP
+452 PA
-466 VAANASASAESGAKA
+466 
-481 AAPAAGPA
+481 
-489 TGAAPAASASSAAP
+489 
-503 ATSSAATPAPRAAPA
+503 SAATPIAAAPNGA
-518 GTAPAAPATADAAP
+518 PTAAAATDTPPATDAPPKPAAPA
-532 KPEAAPTEWK
+532 EWK
-542 VELDAFNLHEGEVY
+542 VTLDAFNIHEGELY
-556 VTDAVSKLD
+556 VTDAISKLD
-565 YVMTGLAAT
+565 YTLTGLAVT
-574 VEGVALPQVPDQ
+574 VEGVALPQVKGE
-586 PINLWLTMDNSTDGG
+586 PINLWLTVDNSTDGG
-601 WLRAK
+601 WIRAK
-606 GPLVIQPLSLE
+606 GPLVLQPLSLE
-617 LGVRL
+617 LALRM
-622 GNIALAPL
+622 GNVALAPF
-630 APAVRNASPMTLL
+630 APAVRSLSPILL
-643 DGRLAADAQ
+643 QDGRLGLTAQ
-652 IHVKEKNGAVD
+652 VHVLDKNGVID
-663 ASATAVQADL
+663 ASATGVRAELA
-673 TQFKARDESL
+673 QFKARDETL
-683 KPALD
+683 NPALD
-688 IALQSLHVTADRL
+688 VALQQLVVTADRL
-701 AMGPGQSNF
+701 AMGPGASNF
-710 TLAAAGIQGNGKLD
+710 TLAAAGIQGGGKLD
-724 LKGAFTPQPLTL
+724 LKGAFTPQPLSV
-736 KTSVDLSELNVAS
+736 KTSVDLSGLNVAS
-749 FAPYAASSLNATVR
+749 FAPYFASSLNATVR
-763 AITLGAKGNA
+763 AITLGAKGDA
-773 EFAAAAGS
+773 EFAAANGS
-781 APMKASWKG
+781 APMKAGWKG
-790 GVEVTGV
+790 GVDITDV

-802 VNNDDFLNWK
+802 VNKDDFLNWK
-812 RLGFT
+812 RLGLS
-817 GMDISVAGDKIG
+817 GMNVSVAGEKIVAG
-829 AKLGDIALEDFYG
+829 LGDIALDDFYG
-842 RVLLNA
+842 RILLNA

-875 GRSAAPA
+875 GRRAEPPA
-882 PAAAPGKASAM
+882 PAAKGGGM
-893 PDISVNSVT
+893 PDISLNSVT

-914 VKPNYVAELSSVEG
+914 VKPNYVAELSSIDG

-1008 IKDRALQ
+1008 IKDRALL

-1074 IVVRVLMNLVVKA
+1074 IVVRVLLNLVVKA

-1120 SQQRIDTL
+1120 TLQRIDTL
-1128 IKALVDRPALKMD
+1128 TKALVDRPALKMD
-1141 ISGRADP
+1141 LSGRADP
-1148 KTDVEGLRQAWVDA
+1148 KTDLDGLRQAWVDA
-1162 KIRAAKAAATTPRGK
+1162 QIRLAKARDVAPRGK

-1187 GAERAKYLEEVYD
+1187 GAERAKYLEKVYD

-1210 FIGMAKSVPPE
+1210 FIGMAKSVPPQ

-1271 TDGIKDEGLPSRV
+1271 ADGIKDEGLPSRV

>member
-1 MPLRMPKLRLTR
+1 MPLRMPKFRFTR
-13 RVGKIL
+13 RLGKIL
-19 LGIVA
+19 LGVVA
-24 FVLILFGVAA
+24 TALILCGIAA

-44 LVQDVSKMIGREVSV
+44 LTQDVAKMLGRDVAV
-59 GDISFNPFTLTVRA
+59 GKITFNPFTLTVRA
-73 RDLAVAQPD
+73 HDLAVAQPG
-82 SQTPLLKL
+82 SQTPLFTA

-105 APVVDRLTLR
+105 APVVDRFTLR
-115 EPNIA
+115 APTLS

-133 IQQRVA
+133 VQQRVA
-139 ELSAAQPEEPPKKPD
+139 EMTAAKPDEPPKPD
-154 EGLPR
+154 AGLPR

-164 MVIENGTI
+164 MVIEGGVV

-188 GVGVPFI
+188 AVGVPFI

-202 DIDVQPRV
+202 DIDVQPRL

-220 LNGVARPFDVV
+220 LTGVARPFDKV
-231 PSSTLRVAFNGL
+231 PSSTLRVAFSGL

-259 VESALLDS
+259 LERALLDS
-267 NLQVVFEQ
+267 NLQIVFEQ

-284 VVGDLGLRR
+284 VVGDMGLRQF
-293 LDLRDTTGE
+293 DLRDSAGE
-302 NLAAWSAL
+302 SLAAWSAL

-318 PIARHV
+318 PIARQV
-324 YVGEVGLWA
+324 YVGGVDLWA
-333 PQIHVRRYAN
+333 PQVYARRYSN
-343 EHLNWLDV
+343 QHLNWQD
-351 VAGLKRLGGVEPTA
+351 
-365 TPVADK
+365 VADK
-371 LRKASGLDPAA
+371 LKQLGGP
-382 KAGDKTVAAAAAPG
+382 
-396 AAAKAAAPAAGKAAA
+396 APAAQPAPATASAPTGAP
-411 PAATNAA
+411 PAATDIPLA
-418 GKAAAPAATN
+418 
-428 AAGKA
+428 
-433 TAAESA
+433 
-439 SAAANATGKAAAS
+439 
-452 AVADAADKTSTPAP
+452 ADAPPK
-466 VAANASASAESGAKA
+466 
-481 AAPAAGPA
+481 
-489 TGAAPAASASSAAP
+489 
-503 ATSSAATPAPRAAPA
+503 
-518 GTAPAAPATADAAP
+518 PAAPA
-532 KPEAAPTEWK
+532 EWK
-542 VELDAFNLHEGEVY
+542 VTLDAFNIHEGELY
-556 VTDAVSKLD
+556 VTDAISKLD
-565 YVMTGLAAT
+565 YTLTGLAVT
-574 VEGVALPQVPDQ
+574 VEGVALPQVKGE
-586 PINLWLTMDNSTDGG
+586 PINLWLTVDNSTDGG
-601 WLRAK
+601 WIRAK
-606 GPLVIQPLSLE
+606 GPLVLQPLSLE
-617 LGVRL
+617 LAVRM
-622 GNIALAPL
+622 GNVALAPF
-630 APAVRNASPMTLL
+630 APAVRSLSPILL
-643 DGRLAADAQ
+643 QDGRLGLTAQ
-652 IHVKEKNGAVD
+652 VHVLDRNGAID
-663 ASATAVQADL
+663 ASASGVRAELA
-673 TQFKARDESL
+673 QFKARDETL
-683 KPALD
+683 NPALD
-688 IALQSLHVTADRL
+688 VALQQLVVTAERL
-701 AMGPGQSNF
+701 AMGPGASNF
-710 TLAAAGIQGNGKLD
+710 TLTAAGIQGGGKLD
-724 LKGAFTPQPLTL
+724 LKGAFTPQPLSV
-736 KTSVDLSELNVAS
+736 KTSVELSGLNVAS
-749 FAPYAASSLNATVR
+749 FAPYFASSLNATVR
-763 AITLGAKGNA
+763 AITLGAKGDA
-773 EFAAAAGS
+773 EFAAANGNAPLKAG
-781 APMKASWKG
+781 WKG
-790 GVEVTGV
+790 GVEITDV

-802 VNNDDFLNWK
+802 VNKDDFLNWK
-812 RLGFT
+812 RLAFS
-817 GMDISVAGDKIG
+817 GMNVAVAGERVVAG
-829 AKLGDIALEDFYG
+829 LGDIALDDFYG
-842 RVLLNA
+842 RILLNA

-875 GRSAAPA
+875 GRRAEPPA
-882 PAAAPGKASAM
+882 PAAKGGGM
-893 PDISVNSVT
+893 PDISLHSVT

-914 VKPNYVAELSSVEG
+914 VKPNYVAELSSIDG

-963 FAKYLSL
+963 FAKFLSL

-1008 IKDRALQ
+1008 IKDRALL

-1074 IVVRVLMNLVVKA
+1074 IVVRVLLNLVVKA

-1115 ALTED
+1115 ALTD
-1120 SQQRIDTL
+1120 DTLQRIETL
-1128 IKALVDRPALKMD
+1128 TKALADRPALKMD
-1141 ISGRADP
+1141 LSGRADP
-1148 KTDVEGLRQAWVDA
+1148 KTDLEGLRQAWVDA
-1162 KIRAAKAAATTPRGK
+1162 QIRLAKARDIAPRGK

-1187 GAERAKYLEEVYD
+1187 GAERAKYLEAVYD

-1210 FIGMAKSVPPE
+1210 FIGMAKSVPPQ

-1244 RAQAVYEKLQAQEG
+1244 RAQAVYDKLQAQEG

>member
-19 LGIVA
+19 LGIAA
-24 FVLILFGVAA
+24 FVLVLFGVAA

-82 SQTPLLKL
+82 SQTPLLTL
-90 AELDVSAAWSSLFWF
+90 AELDVSAAWTSLFWF
-105 APVVDRLTLR
+105 APVVDRMTLR

-139 ELSAAQPEEPPKKPD
+139 ELTAAQPEEPPKPD
-154 EGLPR
+154 QGLPR

-220 LNGVARPFDVV
+220 LNGVARPFDKV

-293 LDLRDTTGE
+293 LDLRDTAGA
-302 NLAAWSAL
+302 NLVAWSAL
-310 TVTRLELE
+310 TVSRLELE
-318 PIARHV
+318 PIARHA

-343 EHLNWLDV
+343 ANLNWLDV

-371 LRKASGLDPAA
+371 LRKASGLDPA
-382 KAGDKTVAAAAAPG
+382 KAGGKADPAAAPAKGAPAATADAAAKGAATPAAAAA
-396 AAAKAAAPAAGKAAA
+396 
-411 PAATNAA
+411 
-418 GKAAAPAATN
+418 
-428 AAGKA
+428 
-433 TAAESA
+433 
-439 SAAANATGKAAAS
+439 ATGTPAAS
-452 AVADAADKTSTPAP
+452 AGAASPA
-466 VAANASASAESGAKA
+466 VSASSPG
-481 AAPAAGPA
+481 APA
-489 TGAAPAASASSAAP
+489 ASSAAP
-503 ATSSAATPAPRAAPA
+503 AAPVAGAPAAPSATAPA
-518 GTAPAAPATADAAP
+518 GTPAADAAAP
-532 KPEAAPTEWK
+532 QPAPAPTEWK

-556 VTDAVSKLD
+556 VADAVSKLD

-606 GPLVIQPLSLE
+606 GPLVLKPLSLE

-630 APAVRNASPMTLL
+630 APAVRNASPIALL
-643 DGRLAADAQ
+643 DGRLAASAQ
-652 IHVKEKNGAVD
+652 VHVKERNGAVD
-663 ASATAVQADL
+663 ASASAVQADL

-683 KPALD
+683 KPAVD
-688 IALQSLHVTADRL
+688 IALQSLRVTADRL

-724 LKGAFTPQPLTL
+724 LKGAFTPQPLTV

-781 APMKASWKG
+781 APMKVNWKG

-802 VNNDDFLNWK
+802 VNKDDFLNWK

-875 GRSAAPA
+875 GRSAAPPPAA
-882 PAAAPGKASAM
+882 PAAKGGGGM

-902 LTRGRMTFTDRF
+902 LNRGRMTFTDRF
-914 VKPNYVAELSSVEG
+914 VKPNYVAELSSIEG

-1074 IVVRVLMNLVVKA
+1074 IVVRVLLNLVVKA

-1115 ALTED
+1115 VLTED

-1128 IKALVDRPALKMD
+1128 TKALTDRPALKMD

-1148 KTDVEGLRQAWVDA
+1148 KTDMEGLRQAWVDG

-1200 DTDLKDKPRN
+1200 DTDIKDKPRN
-1210 FIGMAKSVPPE
+1210 FIGMSKSVPAA
-1221 QMEEMLRAAA
+1221 QMEEMLRSVA
-1231 PVGDEQL
+1231 PVGDDQL

-1271 TDGIKDEGLPSRV
+1271 ADGIKDEGQPSRV

>member
-1 MPLRMPKLRLTR
+1 MPLRMPKFRFTR
-13 RVGKIL
+13 RLGKIL
-19 LGIVA
+19 LGVVA
-24 FVLILFGVAA
+24 VALILCGVAA

-44 LVQDVSKMIGREVSV
+44 LTQDVAKMLGRDVAV
-59 GDISFNPFTLTVRA
+59 GKITFNPFTLTVRA
-73 RDLAVAQPD
+73 RDLAVAQPG
-82 SQTPLLKL
+82 SQTPLFT
-90 AELDVSAAWSSLFWF
+90 ASEVNVSAAWTSLFWF
-105 APVVDRLTLR
+105 APVVDRFTLR
-115 EPNIA
+115 SPTLS

-133 IQQRVA
+133 VQQRVA
-139 ELSAAQPEEPPKKPD
+139 EMTAPKPDEPPKPD

-164 MVIENGTI
+164 MVIEGGVV

-180 RKQVVDEL
+180 RKQVIDEL
-188 GVGVPFI
+188 AVGVPFI

-202 DIDVQPRV
+202 DIDVQPRL

-220 LNGVARPFDVV
+220 LTGVARPFDKV
-231 PSSTLRVAFNGL
+231 PSSTLRVAFTGL

-259 VESALLDS
+259 LERALLDS
-267 NLQVVFEQ
+267 NLQIVFEQ

-284 VVGDLGLRR
+284 VVGDLGLRQF
-293 LDLRDTTGE
+293 DLRDSAGE
-302 NLAAWSAL
+302 SLAGWSAL

-318 PIARHV
+318 PIARQV
-324 YVGEVGLWA
+324 YVGGVDLWA
-333 PQIHVRRYAN
+333 PQVYARRYSN
-343 EHLNWLDV
+343 QHLNWQD
-351 VAGLKRLGGVEPTA
+351 
-365 TPVADK
+365 VADK
-371 LRKASGLDPAA
+371 LKQLGGPAPAA
-382 KAGDKTVAAAAAPG
+382 K
-396 AAAKAAAPAAGKAAA
+396 
-411 PAATNAA
+411 PAAT
-418 GKAAAPAATN
+418 PAAKP
-428 AAGKA
+428 GA
-433 TAAESA
+433 TAA
-439 SAAANATGKAAAS
+439 KP
-452 AVADAADKTSTPAP
+452 AVADAAKPALAAAAGQASPPAASSPAP
-466 VAANASASAESGAKA
+466 SAK
-481 AAPAAGPA
+481 PD
-489 TGAAPAASASSAAP
+489 TGAASAPGGVPAATDTPPADAP
-503 ATSSAATPAPRAAPA
+503 PK
-518 GTAPAAPATADAAP
+518 PAAPA
-532 KPEAAPTEWK
+532 EWK
-542 VELDAFNLHEGEVY
+542 VTLDAFNIHEGELY
-556 VTDAVSKLD
+556 VTDAISKLD
-565 YVMTGLAAT
+565 YTLTGLAVT
-574 VEGVALPQVPDQ
+574 VEGVALPQVKGE
-586 PINLWLTMDNSTDGG
+586 PINLWLTVDNSTDGG
-601 WLRAK
+601 WIRAK
-606 GPLVIQPLSLE
+606 GPLVLQPLSLE
-617 LGVRL
+617 LAVRM
-622 GNIALAPL
+622 GNVALAPF
-630 APAVRNASPMTLL
+630 APAVRSLSPILL
-643 DGRLAADAQ
+643 QDGRLGLTAQ
-652 IHVKEKNGAVD
+652 VHVLDKNGAID
-663 ASATAVQADL
+663 ASATGVRAELA
-673 TQFKARDESL
+673 QFKARDETL
-683 KPALD
+683 NPALD
-688 IALQSLHVTADRL
+688 VALQQLVVTADRL
-701 AMGPGQSNF
+701 AMGPGASNF
-710 TLAAAGIQGNGKLD
+710 TLAAAGIQGGGKLD

-736 KTSVDLSELNVAS
+736 KTSVDLSGLNVAS
-749 FAPYAASSLNATVR
+749 FAPYFASSLNATVR
-763 AITLGAKGNA
+763 AVTLGAKGDA
-773 EFAAAAGS
+773 EFAAANGN
-781 APMKASWKG
+781 APMKAGWKG
-790 GVEVTGV
+790 GVEVTDV

-802 VNNDDFLNWK
+802 VNKDDFLNWK
-812 RLGFT
+812 RLGLS
-817 GMDISVAGDKIG
+817 GMNISVAGEKIVAG
-829 AKLGDIALEDFYG
+829 LGDIALDDFYG
-842 RVLLNA
+842 RILLNA

-875 GRSAAPA
+875 GRRAEPPA
-882 PAAAPGKASAM
+882 PAAKGGGM
-893 PDISVNSVT
+893 PDISLNSVT

-914 VKPNYVAELSSVEG
+914 VKPNYVAELSSIDG

-963 FAKYLSL
+963 FAKFLSL

-1008 IKDRALQ
+1008 IKDRALL

-1074 IVVRVLMNLVVKA
+1074 IVVRVLLNLVVKA

-1115 ALTED
+1115 VLTED
-1120 SQQRIDTL
+1120 TQQRIETL
-1128 IKALVDRPALKMD
+1128 TKALADRPALKMD
-1141 ISGRADP
+1141 LSGRADP
-1148 KTDVEGLRQAWVDA
+1148 KTDQDGLRQAWVDA
-1162 KIRAAKAAATTPRGK
+1162 QIRLAKARAVAPRGK

-1187 GAERAKYLEEVYD
+1187 GAERAKYLEKVYD
-1200 DTDLKDKPRN
+1200 DTDIKDKPRN

-1271 TDGIKDEGLPSRV
+1271 ADGIKDEGLPSRV

>member
-1 MPLRMPKLRLTR
+1 MPLRSPKLRFTR
-13 RVGKIL
+13 RAGKIL

-24 FVLILFGVAA
+24 VVLILCGIAA
-34 WQVPKVLHNV
+34 WQVPKVLQNV
-44 LVQDVSKMIGREVSV
+44 LTGDVAKMIGREVSV
-59 GDISFNPFTLTVRA
+59 GKITFNPFTLTIRA
-73 RDLAVAQPD
+73 RDLAIAQPG
-82 SQTPLLKL
+82 SQTPLLTL
-90 AELDVSAAWSSLFWF
+90 AELDASAAWSSLFWF

-115 EPNIA
+115 QPNIA

-139 ELSAAQPEEPPKKPD
+139 EMSAAKPDEPPKPD

-164 MVIENGTI
+164 MVIEGGSI

-195 STFGYAT
+195 SNFGYAT
-202 DIDVQPRV
+202 DIDVQPRL

-220 LNGVARPFDVV
+220 LTGVARPFDKV

-259 VESALLDS
+259 LESALLDS

-275 PKDAPPKIR
+275 PKDAAPKIR

-293 LDLRDTTGE
+293 FDLRDTAGE
-302 NLAAWSAL
+302 GLAAWSAL

-318 PIARHV
+318 PIARQV

-343 EHLNWLDV
+343 QHLNWQDV
-351 VAGLKRLGGVEPTA
+351 VAKLKELGGVAPNE

-371 LRKASGLDPAA
+371 LKRDVGLKVAPKTEVAKVDAPKPDPA
-382 KAGDKTVAAAAAPG
+382 KPG
-396 AAAKAAAPAAGKAAA
+396 AATSDPAKPDTATTGAP
-411 PAATNAA
+411 
-418 GKAAAPAATN
+418 
-428 AAGKA
+428 
-433 TAAESA
+433 
-439 SAAANATGKAAAS
+439 
-452 AVADAADKTSTPAP
+452 
-466 VAANASASAESGAKA
+466 
-481 AAPAAGPA
+481 
-489 TGAAPAASASSAAP
+489 AAPAASGTDTAAP
-503 ATSSAATPAPRAAPA
+503 PL
-518 GTAPAAPATADAAP
+518 PAAP
-532 KPEAAPTEWK
+532 EEWK
-542 VELDAFNLHEGEVY
+542 VTLDAFNLHEGELY
-556 VTDAVSKLD
+556 ITDAISKLD
-565 YVMTGLAAT
+565 YVMTGMAVT
-574 VEGVALPQVPDQ
+574 VEGVAIPEVKDQ
-586 PINLWLTMDNSTDGG
+586 PVNLWLTVDNSTDGG
-601 WLRAK
+601 WIRAK
-606 GPLVIQPLSLE
+606 GPLVLKPLSLE

-622 GNIALAPL
+622 GNVALAPL
-630 APAVRNASPMTLL
+630 APAVRSAAPIVLL
-643 DGRLAADAQ
+643 DGRLGASAQ
-652 IHVKEKNGAVD
+652 VHVLEKNGAVD

-688 IALQSLHVTADRL
+688 VALQSLHVTADRL

-710 TLAAAGIQGNGKLD
+710 TLAASGIQGNGKLD
-724 LKGAFTPQPLTL
+724 LKGMFTPQPLTL
-736 KTSVDLSELNVAS
+736 KSSVDLSELNVAT

-763 AITLGAKGNA
+763 AITLGAKGDVA
-773 EFAAAAGS
+773 FTAAAGG
-781 APMKASWKG
+781 APMKVNWKG

-797 DLQDR
+797 DLQDK

-812 RLGFT
+812 RLGFS

-842 RVLLNA
+842 RILLNA

-875 GRSAAPA
+875 GRQAAAPA
-882 PAAAPGKASAM
+882 PAPAAKGSAGAGM

-902 LTRGRMTFTDRF
+902 LSRGRMTFTDRF
-914 VKPNYVAELSSVEG
+914 VKPNYVAELSAIEG
-928 SITAVSSTNPQP
+928 AITAVSSTNPQP

-958 GVVQP
+958 GIVQP
-963 FAKYLSL
+963 FAKFLTL

-1015 ATNHVVLNQLT
+1015 ASNHVVLNQLT

-1074 IVVRVLMNLVVKA
+1074 IVVRVLLNLVVKA

-1106 YVEFAPGSA
+1106 YVEFKPGSA
-1115 ALTED
+1115 VLTED

-1128 IKALVDRPALKMD
+1128 TKALTDRPALKMD

-1148 KTDVEGLRQAWVDA
+1148 KTDMEGLRQAWVEGQ
-1162 KIRAAKAAATTPRGK
+1162 IRAAKAAATTPRGK
-1177 KPNPAGVEVS
+1177 KPDAAGVKVS
-1187 GAERAKYLEEVYD
+1187 AAERAKYLEDVYD
-1200 DTDLKDKPRN
+1200 DADIKDKPRN
-1210 FIGMAKSVPPE
+1210 FIGMAKSVPAD
-1221 QMEEMLRAAA
+1221 QMEAMLRSVA

-1271 TDGIKDEGLPSRV
+1271 ADGIKDEGQPSRV

>member
-1 MPLRMPKLRLTR
+1 MPLRMPKFRFTR
-13 RVGKIL
+13 RLGKIL
-19 LGIVA
+19 LGVVA
-24 FVLILFGVAA
+24 TALVLCGIAA

-44 LVQDVSKMIGREVSV
+44 LTQDVAKMLGRDVAV
-59 GDISFNPFTLTVRA
+59 GKITFNPFTLTVRA
-73 RDLAVAQPD
+73 RDLAVAQPG
-82 SQTPLLKL
+82 SQTPLLTA
-90 AELDVSAAWSSLFWF
+90 AEVDVSAAWTSLFWF
-105 APVVDRLTLR
+105 APVVDRFTLR
-115 EPNIA
+115 SPTLS

-133 IQQRVA
+133 VQQRVA
-139 ELSAAQPEEPPKKPD
+139 EMTAAKPDEPPKPD

-164 MVIENGTI
+164 MVIEGGVV

-180 RKQVVDEL
+180 RKQVIDEL
-188 GVGVPFI
+188 AVGVPFI

-202 DIDVQPRV
+202 DIDVQPRL

-220 LNGVARPFDVV
+220 LTGVARPFDKV
-231 PSSTLRVAFNGL
+231 PSSTLRVAFIGL

-259 VESALLDS
+259 LERALLDS
-267 NLQVVFEQ
+267 NLQIVFEQ

-284 VVGDLGLRR
+284 VVGDLGLRQF
-293 LDLRDTTGE
+293 DLRDNAGE
-302 NLAAWSAL
+302 SLAAWSAL
-310 TVTRLELE
+310 TVNRLELE
-318 PIARHV
+318 PIARQV
-324 YVGEVGLWA
+324 YVGDVGLWA
-333 PQIHVRRYAN
+333 PQVYARRYSN
-343 EHLNWLDV
+343 QRLNWQD
-351 VAGLKRLGGVEPTA
+351 
-365 TPVADK
+365 VADK
-371 LRKASGLDPAA
+371 LKQLGGPAPAA
-382 KAGDKTVAAAAAPG
+382 KPG
-396 AAAKAAAPAAGKAAA
+396 A
-411 PAATNAA
+411 
-418 GKAAAPAATN
+418 
-428 AAGKA
+428 
-433 TAAESA
+433 
-439 SAAANATGKAAAS
+439 
-452 AVADAADKTSTPAP
+452 TP
-466 VAANASASAESGAKA
+466 GAKPGTGA
-481 AAPAAGPA
+481 KPPA
-489 TGAAPAASASSAAP
+489 GAAPAASNPASTPQPASPAASAPNGAPAAAGTPPAADTPPEPAAP
-503 ATSSAATPAPRAAPA
+503 K
-518 GTAPAAPATADAAP
+518 PAAPAD
-532 KPEAAPTEWK
+532 WK
-542 VELDAFNLHEGEVY
+542 VALDAFNIHEGELY

-565 YVMTGLAAT
+565 YTLTGLGVT
-574 VEGVALPQVPDQ
+574 VEGVALPQVKGE
-586 PINLWLTMDNSTDGG
+586 PINLWLTVDNSTDGG
-601 WLRAK
+601 WIRAK
-606 GPLVIQPLSLE
+606 GPLVLQPLSLE
-617 LGVRL
+617 LALRM
-622 GNIALAPL
+622 GNVALAPF
-630 APAVRNASPMTLL
+630 APAVRSLSPIQLL
-643 DGRLAADAQ
+643 DGRLGLTAQ
-652 IHVKEKNGAVD
+652 VHVLDNNGAID
-663 ASATAVQADL
+663 ASATGVRAELA
-673 TQFKARDESL
+673 QFKARDETL

-688 IALQSLHVTADRL
+688 IALQQLVVTADRL
-701 AMGPGQSNF
+701 AMGPGASNF
-710 TLAAAGIQGNGKLD
+710 TLAAAGIQGGGKLD
-724 LKGAFTPQPLTL
+724 LKGAFTPQPLTV
-736 KTSVDLSELNVAS
+736 KTSVDLSGLNVAS
-749 FAPYAASSLNATVR
+749 FAPYFASSLNATVR
-763 AITLGAKGNA
+763 AITLGAKGDA
-773 EFAAAAGS
+773 DFAAANGS
-781 APMKASWKG
+781 APMKAGWKG
-790 GVEVTGV
+790 GVEITDV

-802 VNNDDFLNWK
+802 VNKDDFLNWK
-812 RLGFT
+812 RLAFS
-817 GMDISVAGDKIG
+817 GMNVAVAGEKIAAG
-829 AKLGDIALEDFYG
+829 LGDIALDDFYG
-842 RVLLNA
+842 RILLNA

-875 GRSAAPA
+875 GRRAEPPA
-882 PAAAPGKASAM
+882 PAAKGGGM
-893 PDISVNSVT
+893 PDISLNSVT

-914 VKPNYVAELSSVEG
+914 VKPNYVAELSNIDG
-928 SITAVSSTNPQP
+928 SITAVSSTRPQP

-1008 IKDRALQ
+1008 IKDRALL

-1074 IVVRVLMNLVVKA
+1074 IVVRVLLNLVVKA

-1120 SQQRIDTL
+1120 TLQRIETL
-1128 IKALVDRPALKMD
+1128 TKALADRPALKMD
-1141 ISGRADP
+1141 LSGRADP
-1148 KTDVEGLRQAWVDA
+1148 KTDLDGLRQAWVDA
-1162 KIRAAKAAATTPRGK
+1162 QIRLAKARDVAPRGK

-1187 GAERAKYLEEVYD
+1187 GAERAKYLEKVYD
-1200 DTDLKDKPRN
+1200 DTDIKDKPRN

-1221 QMEEMLRAAA
+1221 QMEEMLRSVA
-1231 PVGDEQL
+1231 PVGEEQL

-1271 TDGIKDEGLPSRV
+1271 ADGIKDEGLPSRV

>member
-1 MPLRMPKLRLTR
+1 MPVRMPKLRFTR
-13 RVGKIL
+13 RAGKIL

-34 WQVPKVLHNV
+34 WQVPKVLHGV
-44 LVQDVSKMIGREVSV
+44 LTDDVAKMIGRDVSV
-59 GDISFNPFTLTVRA
+59 GKITFNPFTLTVRA
-73 RDLAVAQPD
+73 QDLTVAQPG
-82 SQTPLLKL
+82 SQTPLLTL
-90 AELDVSAAWSSLFWF
+90 AELDASASWTSLFWF

-115 EPNIA
+115 QPNIA
-120 IVREDVTRFNFSD
+120 IVREDVLRFNFSD
-133 IQQRVA
+133 IEQRVA
-139 ELSAAQPEEPPKKPD
+139 ELAAAKPQEPPKPD

-164 MVIENGTI
+164 MVIEDGAI

-180 RKQVVDEL
+180 RKQVVDEFTI
-188 GVGVPFI
+188 GVPFI

-202 DIDVQPRV
+202 DIDVQPRL

-220 LNGVARPFDVV
+220 LTGVARPFDVV
-231 PSSTLRVAFNGL
+231 PSSTLRVAFDGL

-259 VESALLDS
+259 VERALLDS

-284 VVGDLGLRR
+284 IVGDLGLRR
-293 LDLRDTTGE
+293 LDVRDPSGG

-310 TVTRLELE
+310 TVSRLELE
-318 PIARHV
+318 PIARQV
-324 YVGEVGLWA
+324 YIGEVGLWA
-333 PQIHVRRYAN
+333 PQIHVRRHAN
-343 EHLNWLDV
+343 EHLNWQDV
-351 VAGLKRLGGVEPTA
+351 VAGLKALGGVEPTA
-365 TPVADK
+365 TPVRDEM
-371 LRKASGLDPAA
+371 RKASGLKPLSPS
-382 KAGDKTVAAAAAPG
+382 GPQVAPG
-396 AAAKAAAPAAGKAAA
+396 AAGAPAPVPGPAGQASAPRPDQAATAPADQAPAAQ
-411 PAATNAA
+411 
-418 GKAAAPAATN
+418 
-428 AAGKA
+428 
-433 TAAESA
+433 
-439 SAAANATGKAAAS
+439 
-452 AVADAADKTSTPAP
+452 TPAP
-466 VAANASASAESGAKA
+466 PP
-481 AAPAAGPA
+481 APA
-489 TGAAPAASASSAAP
+489 
-503 ATSSAATPAPRAAPA
+503 
-518 GTAPAAPATADAAP
+518 
-532 KPEAAPTEWK
+532 EWK
-542 VELDAFNLHEGEVY
+542 VVLDAFNLHEGEVY

-574 VEGVALPQVPDQ
+574 VEGVALPQPPDQ

-606 GPLVIQPLSLE
+606 GPLVIKPLSLDMN
-617 LGVRL
+617 VRL

-630 APAVRNASPMTLL
+630 APAVRSAAPINLL
-643 DGRLAADAQ
+643 DGRLGATAQ
-652 IHVKEKNGAVD
+652 LHVREKGGAID

-683 KPALD
+683 KPVLD
-688 IALQSLHVTADRL
+688 IAMQSLRITADRL
-701 AMGPGQSNF
+701 ALGPGPSNF
-710 TLAAAGIQGNGKLD
+710 TVAAAGVQGDGKLD
-724 LKGAFTPQPLTL
+724 LKGVFTPQPLTV
-736 KTSVDLSELNVAS
+736 KTAVDLSNLNVAS
-749 FAPYAASSLNATVR
+749 FAPYFASSLNATVR
-763 AITLGAKGNA
+763 AVTLSAKGNA
-773 EFAAAAGS
+773 EFTAAAGN
-781 APMKASWKG
+781 APMKAGWKG
-790 GVEVTGV
+790 GVDITDL

-802 VNNDDFLNWK
+802 VNKDDFLNWK

-829 AKLGDIALEDFYG
+829 ARLGDIALEDFYG
-842 RVLLNA
+842 RILLNA

-875 GRSAAPA
+875 GRSAE
-882 PAAAPGKASAM
+882 PAAAPPAAAASAKGSGAASM

-914 VKPNYVAELSSVEG
+914 VKPNYVAELSSIEG
-928 SITAVSSTNPQP
+928 DITAVSSTNPQP

-958 GVVQP
+958 GIVQP
-963 FAKYLSL
+963 FAKYLTL

-982 RFNTY
+982 RFTTY

-1008 IKDRALQ
+1008 IKNRALQ

-1115 ALTED
+1115 VLTDD
-1120 SQQRIDTL
+1120 SLQRIETL
-1128 IKALVDRPALKMD
+1128 TKALADRPALKMD

-1148 KTDVEGLRQAWVDA
+1148 KTDTEGLRQAWVDA
-1162 KIRAAKAAATTPRGK
+1162 KIRAAKAADVAPRGK
-1177 KPNPAGVEVS
+1177 KPDPKGVEVS
-1187 GAERAKYLEEVYD
+1187 GAERAKYLEAVYD

-1210 FIGMAKSVPPE
+1210 FIGMAKSIPAA
-1221 QMEEMLRAAA
+1221 QMEAMLRAAA
-1231 PVGDEQL
+1231 PVGEDQL

-1271 TDGIKDEGLPSRV
+1271 ADGIKDEGQPSRV

>member
-1 MPLRMPKLRLTR
+1 MPLRSLKLRFTR
-13 RVGKIL
+13 RAGKIL

-24 FVLILFGVAA
+24 VALILCGIAA
-34 WQVPKVLHNV
+34 WQVPKVLQNV
-44 LVQDVSKMIGREVSV
+44 LTGDVAKMIGREVSV
-59 GDISFNPFTLTVRA
+59 GKITFNPFTLTVRA
-73 RDLAVAQPD
+73 RDLAVAQPG
-82 SQTPLLKL
+82 SQTPLLSL

-115 EPNIA
+115 QPNIA

-139 ELSAAQPEEPPKKPD
+139 EMSAAKPDEPPKPD

-164 MVIENGTI
+164 MVIEGGSI

-195 STFGYAT
+195 SNFGYAT
-202 DIDVQPRV
+202 DIDVQPRL

-220 LNGVARPFDVV
+220 LTGVARPFDKV

-259 VESALLDS
+259 LESALLDS
-267 NLQVVFEQ
+267 NLQIVFEQ
-275 PKDAPPKIR
+275 PKDAAPKIR

-293 LDLRDTTGE
+293 FDLRDTAGE
-302 NLAAWSAL
+302 GLAAWSAL

-318 PIARHV
+318 PIARRV

-343 EHLNWLDV
+343 QHLNWQDV
-351 VAGLKRLGGVEPTA
+351 VAKLKELGGVAPNE

-371 LRKASGLDPAA
+371 LRRDVGLKVAPKTEVARADAPKPDAAKPDAAKSDSASPDASKQGAAKPAADAPAPAPATAAASGP
-382 KAGDKTVAAAAAPG
+382 TTAAAPG
-396 AAAKAAAPAAGKAAA
+396 ITAAA
-411 PAATNAA
+411 
-418 GKAAAPAATN
+418 
-428 AAGKA
+428 
-433 TAAESA
+433 
-439 SAAANATGKAAAS
+439 
-452 AVADAADKTSTPAP
+452 
-466 VAANASASAESGAKA
+466 
-481 AAPAAGPA
+481 
-489 TGAAPAASASSAAP
+489 
-503 ATSSAATPAPRAAPA
+503 
-518 GTAPAAPATADAAP
+518 GTPAAPGSDAAP
-532 KPEAAPTEWK
+532 PPPAAPEEWK
-542 VELDAFNLHEGEVY
+542 VTLDAFNLHEGELY
-556 VTDAVSKLD
+556 ITDAISKLD
-565 YVMTGLAAT
+565 YVMTGMAVT
-574 VEGVALPQVPDQ
+574 VEGVALPEVKDQ
-586 PINLWLTMDNSTDGG
+586 PVNLWLTVDNSTDGG
-601 WLRAK
+601 WIRAK
-606 GPLVIQPLSLE
+606 GPLVLKPLSLE

-622 GNIALAPL
+622 GNVALAPL
-630 APAVRNASPMTLL
+630 APAVRSVAPIVLL
-643 DGRLAADAQ
+643 DGRLGAAAQ
-652 IHVKEKNGAVD
+652 VHVLEKNGVVD

-688 IALQSLHVTADRL
+688 IALQTLRVTADRL

-724 LKGAFTPQPLTL
+724 MKGMFTPQPLTL
-736 KTSVDLSELNVAS
+736 KSSVDLSELNVAS

-763 AITLGAKGNA
+763 AITLGAKGDVD
-773 EFAAAAGS
+773 FTAAAGS
-781 APMKASWKG
+781 APMKVNWKG

-812 RLGFT
+812 RLGFS

-842 RVLLNA
+842 RILLNA

-875 GRSAAPA
+875 GRQAAAPA
-882 PAAAPGKASAM
+882 PVPAAKSSAGGGM

-902 LTRGRMTFTDRF
+902 LSRGRMTFTDRF
-914 VKPNYVAELSSVEG
+914 VKPNYVAELSAIEG
-928 SITAVSSTNPQP
+928 AITAVSSTNPQP

-958 GVVQP
+958 GIVQP
-963 FAKYLSL
+963 FAKFLTL

-1015 ATNHVVLNQLT
+1015 ASNHVVLNQLT

-1074 IVVRVLMNLVVKA
+1074 IVVRVLLNLVVKA

-1106 YVEFAPGSA
+1106 YVEFKPGSA
-1115 ALTED
+1115 VLTED

-1128 IKALVDRPALKMD
+1128 TKALTDRPALKMD

-1148 KTDVEGLRQAWVDA
+1148 KTDMEGLRQAWVEGQ
-1162 KIRAAKAAATTPRGK
+1162 IRAAKAAATTPRGK
-1177 KPNPAGVEVS
+1177 KPDVAGVKVS
-1187 GAERAKYLEEVYD
+1187 AAERAKYLEEVYD
-1200 DTDLKDKPRN
+1200 DADIKDKPRN
-1210 FIGMAKSVPPE
+1210 FIGMAKSVPAD
-1221 QMEEMLRAAA
+1221 QMEAMLRSVA

-1271 TDGIKDEGLPSRV
+1271 ADGIKDEGQPSRV